1 MLNKLRRKRHEKKKI
16 IAAMMSAAMLFSVV
30 TPYLPAQAEERN
42 AVLQETDAEA
52 ERETINFN
60 TDWHYYKGDAAGADQ
75 AAFSDDGWVYVNLPH
90 STDFYDAD
98 NKDAYLGISWYRKDF
113 TPDPSLEGKELLL
126 TFEAA
131 MQKAE
136 VYLNGEKIMT
146 HEGGYS
152 PFVIDLT
159 GLVNYGETNVIAV
172 KIDSSPN
179 TNFAPGKTNP
189 DFQYWGGI
197 YGEAYLTV
205 KDPVHITD
213 AVEADTTAGGGVFIT
228 APEVGTESAVVKVKT
243 QVENLSGEEQ
253 NVTLRTEI
261 LNEDGTE
268 AASQEST
275 EEIGS
280 AEASDF
286 THVLTVDD
294 PRLWSTYTPELYTVR
309 TTVYVD
315 GVKKDSVDTTYGIR
329 KVEWKRDGLYVND
342 VLTKVNGA
350 NLHSETYMVGNAMT
364 ESAIY
369 AEVKQF
375 KENGFDFVRMSHY
388 PHVQAFYD
396 ACDKYGVM
404 VLECASGWQYFNNTD
419 AFKNSTY
426 EELRTTIRSHRNHPS
441 IMAWETSLNE
451 SNYNAA
457 WAKEMNRIAKEEYP
471 TDGVSYAWTAGCIQ
485 WDAWDIGLGTPQA
498 NIFKSGAQGAE
509 NPAYADK
516 PIIVAEYG
524 DWTYGGSNSS
534 TRVTREKENS
544 YGKKG
549 GDEGMLIQCDNIQES
564 VALMNSEDYV
574 GASMFWDYADY
585 AGFDAGM
592 LTYCG
597 VVDLSRIEKHS
608 AYFFRSQRDPEVD
621 MSEYGVET
629 GPMVYI
635 ANLWDSAADNSEVRV
650 FSNCDEVALYYNDE
664 LVAVQG
670 HDETMWGPHG
680 DTSESGSPGSGAG
693 KEIST
698 ENLEY
703 PPVTFDLSAYTAGE
717 GTLRAVGLIDGEEA
731 AEYVRKA
738 PGEAAS
744 VQLRPQDD
752 SALKLDGSDARLVW
766 IDIAD
771 ADGTVVTDAYTDV
784 DLSIT
789 GPGLIVGPKTVQTR
803 GGQLAVWVKSKRG
816 EGEIT
821 LTAPE
826 PVKVEAG
833 TAPEDMELPE
843 NVLVTLE
850 DGAQAAVPVEWDL
863 TSLSVEGNT
872 GTMTGTARAIPGIIM
887 EDTETT
893 LTIQYTES
901 AQPVRIQLLQAAY
914 DLVKDADL
922 TDVVES
928 IVELYNERISA
939 AEALLAR
946 AEAGDP
952 ALTQEEVD
960 QSVEDLIEIVQYLS
974 FTGNKDE
981 LEKVITAAQEME
993 AELDKYLEKGRAE
1006 FLAALE
1012 TAENVMA
1019 DGDALQEEI
1028 NDVMLQLVKGM
1039 ADLRLRPDKSLLE
1052 ELLKEAN
1059 GKNKESYTEES
1070 YQNLLSAI
1078 SVADAAYS
1086 NLEADR
1092 EEVDGAAE
1100 LLRAAIDSLEP
1111 AGFPDPENPDP
1122 ETPGTGTSDPEPESP
1137 VSDPE
1142 DSNTG
1147 KPEGNSSDAGTQSS
1161 SLDGKKTASASGNAS
1176 DAGNGN
1182 AQSAAKAVR
1191 TGDNAH
1197 PAIYAA
1203 VLLAL
1208 AAGAGYTVCG
1218 RREKK

>member
-1 MLNKLRRKRHEKKKI
+1 
-16 IAAMMSAAMLFSVV
+16 
-30 TPYLPAQAEERN
+30 
-42 AVLQETDAEA
+42 
-52 ERETINFN
+52 
-60 TDWHYYKGDAAGADQ
+60 
-75 AAFSDDGWVYVNLPH
+75 
-90 STDFYDAD
+90 
-98 NKDAYLGISWYRKDF
+98 
-113 TPDPSLEGKELLL
+113 
-126 TFEAA
+126 
-131 MQKAE
+131 
-136 VYLNGEKIMT
+136 
-146 HEGGYS
+146 
-152 PFVIDLT
+152 
-159 GLVNYGETNVIAV
+159 
-172 KIDSSPN
+172 
-179 TNFAPGKTNP
+179 
-189 DFQYWGGI
+189 
-197 YGEAYLTV
+197 
-205 KDPVHITD
+205 
-213 AVEADTTAGGGVFIT
+213 
-228 APEVGTESAVVKVKT
+228 
-243 QVENLSGEEQ
+243 
-253 NVTLRTEI
+253 
-261 LNEDGTE
+261 
-268 AASQEST
+268 
-275 EEIGS
+275 
-280 AEASDF
+280 
-286 THVLTVDD
+286 
-294 PRLWSTYTPELYTVR
+294 
-309 TTVYVD
+309 
-315 GVKKDSVDTTYGIR
+315 
-329 KVEWKRDGLYVND
+329 
-342 VLTKVNGA
+342 
-350 NLHSETYMVGNAMT
+350 
-364 ESAIY
+364 
-369 AEVKQF
+369 
-375 KENGFDFVRMSHY
+375 
-388 PHVQAFYD
+388 
-396 ACDKYGVM
+396 
-404 VLECASGWQYFNNTD
+404 
-419 AFKNSTY
+419 
-426 EELRTTIRSHRNHPS
+426 
-441 IMAWETSLNE
+441 
-451 SNYNAA
+451 
-457 WAKEMNRIAKEEYP
+457 
-471 TDGVSYAWTAGCIQ
+471 
-485 WDAWDIGLGTPQA
+485 
-498 NIFKSGAQGAE
+498 
-509 NPAYADK
+509 
-516 PIIVAEYG
+516 
-524 DWTYGGSNSS
+524 
-534 TRVTREKENS
+534 
-544 YGKKG
+544 
-549 GDEGMLIQCDNIQES
+549 
-564 VALMNSEDYV
+564 
-574 GASMFWDYADY
+574 
-585 AGFDAGM
+585 
-592 LTYCG
+592 
-597 VVDLSRIEKHS
+597 
-608 AYFFRSQRDPEVD
+608 

-939 AEALLAR
+939 AEDLLAR

-993 AELDKYLEKGRAE
+993 AELDKYLEKGQAE

-1086 NLEADR
+1086 NLEADQ

-1218 RREKK
+1218 RRKKK

>member
-1 MLNKLRRKRHEKKKI
+1 
-16 IAAMMSAAMLFSVV
+16 
-30 TPYLPAQAEERN
+30 
-42 AVLQETDAEA
+42 
-52 ERETINFN
+52 
-60 TDWHYYKGDAAGADQ
+60 
-75 AAFSDDGWVYVNLPH
+75 
-90 STDFYDAD
+90 
-98 NKDAYLGISWYRKDF
+98 
-113 TPDPSLEGKELLL
+113 
-126 TFEAA
+126 
-131 MQKAE
+131 
-136 VYLNGEKIMT
+136 
-146 HEGGYS
+146 
-152 PFVIDLT
+152 
-159 GLVNYGETNVIAV
+159 
-172 KIDSSPN
+172 
-179 TNFAPGKTNP
+179 
-189 DFQYWGGI
+189 
-197 YGEAYLTV
+197 
-205 KDPVHITD
+205 
-213 AVEADTTAGGGVFIT
+213 
-228 APEVGTESAVVKVKT
+228 
-243 QVENLSGEEQ
+243 
-253 NVTLRTEI
+253 
-261 LNEDGTE
+261 
-268 AASQEST
+268 
-275 EEIGS
+275 
-280 AEASDF
+280 
-286 THVLTVDD
+286 
-294 PRLWSTYTPELYTVR
+294 
-309 TTVYVD
+309 
-315 GVKKDSVDTTYGIR
+315 
-329 KVEWKRDGLYVND
+329 
-342 VLTKVNGA
+342 
-350 NLHSETYMVGNAMT
+350 
-364 ESAIY
+364 
-369 AEVKQF
+369 
-375 KENGFDFVRMSHY
+375 
-388 PHVQAFYD
+388 
-396 ACDKYGVM
+396 
-404 VLECASGWQYFNNTD
+404 
-419 AFKNSTY
+419 
-426 EELRTTIRSHRNHPS
+426 
-441 IMAWETSLNE
+441 
-451 SNYNAA
+451 
-457 WAKEMNRIAKEEYP
+457 
-471 TDGVSYAWTAGCIQ
+471 
-485 WDAWDIGLGTPQA
+485 
-498 NIFKSGAQGAE
+498 
-509 NPAYADK
+509 
-516 PIIVAEYG
+516 
-524 DWTYGGSNSS
+524 
-534 TRVTREKENS
+534 
-544 YGKKG
+544 
-549 GDEGMLIQCDNIQES
+549 
-564 VALMNSEDYV
+564 
-574 GASMFWDYADY
+574 
-585 AGFDAGM
+585 
-592 LTYCG
+592 
-597 VVDLSRIEKHS
+597 
-608 AYFFRSQRDPEVD
+608 

-635 ANLWDSAADNSEVRV
+635 ANLWDSAVDNSEVRV

-960 QSVEDLIEIVQYLS
+960 QSAEDLIEIVQYLS

-993 AELDKYLEKGRAE
+993 AELDKYLEKGQAE

-1019 DGDALQEEI
+1019 DGDALQKEI

-1052 ELLKEAN
+1052 GLLKEAN

-1086 NLEADR
+1086 NLEADQK
-1092 EEVDGAAE
+1092 EVDGAAE

-1218 RREKK
+1218 RRKKK

>member
-1 MLNKLRRKRHEKKKI
+1 
-16 IAAMMSAAMLFSVV
+16 
-30 TPYLPAQAEERN
+30 
-42 AVLQETDAEA
+42 
-52 ERETINFN
+52 
-60 TDWHYYKGDAAGADQ
+60 
-75 AAFSDDGWVYVNLPH
+75 
-90 STDFYDAD
+90 
-98 NKDAYLGISWYRKDF
+98 
-113 TPDPSLEGKELLL
+113 
-126 TFEAA
+126 
-131 MQKAE
+131 
-136 VYLNGEKIMT
+136 
-146 HEGGYS
+146 
-152 PFVIDLT
+152 
-159 GLVNYGETNVIAV
+159 
-172 KIDSSPN
+172 
-179 TNFAPGKTNP
+179 
-189 DFQYWGGI
+189 
-197 YGEAYLTV
+197 
-205 KDPVHITD
+205 
-213 AVEADTTAGGGVFIT
+213 
-228 APEVGTESAVVKVKT
+228 
-243 QVENLSGEEQ
+243 
-253 NVTLRTEI
+253 
-261 LNEDGTE
+261 
-268 AASQEST
+268 
-275 EEIGS
+275 
-280 AEASDF
+280 
-286 THVLTVDD
+286 
-294 PRLWSTYTPELYTVR
+294 
-309 TTVYVD
+309 
-315 GVKKDSVDTTYGIR
+315 
-329 KVEWKRDGLYVND
+329 
-342 VLTKVNGA
+342 
-350 NLHSETYMVGNAMT
+350 
-364 ESAIY
+364 
-369 AEVKQF
+369 
-375 KENGFDFVRMSHY
+375 
-388 PHVQAFYD
+388 
-396 ACDKYGVM
+396 
-404 VLECASGWQYFNNTD
+404 
-419 AFKNSTY
+419 
-426 EELRTTIRSHRNHPS
+426 
-441 IMAWETSLNE
+441 
-451 SNYNAA
+451 
-457 WAKEMNRIAKEEYP
+457 
-471 TDGVSYAWTAGCIQ
+471 
-485 WDAWDIGLGTPQA
+485 
-498 NIFKSGAQGAE
+498 
-509 NPAYADK
+509 
-516 PIIVAEYG
+516 
-524 DWTYGGSNSS
+524 
-534 TRVTREKENS
+534 
-544 YGKKG
+544 
-549 GDEGMLIQCDNIQES
+549 
-564 VALMNSEDYV
+564 
-574 GASMFWDYADY
+574 
-585 AGFDAGM
+585 
-592 LTYCG
+592 
-597 VVDLSRIEKHS
+597 
-608 AYFFRSQRDPEVD
+608 

-680 DTSESGSPGSGAG
+680 DASESGSPGSGAG

-993 AELDKYLEKGRAE
+993 AELDKYLEKGQAE

-1086 NLEADR
+1086 NLEADQ

-1111 AGFPDPENPDP
+1111 AGSPDPENPDT

-1218 RREKK
+1218 RRKKK

>member
-1 MLNKLRRKRHEKKKI
+1 
-16 IAAMMSAAMLFSVV
+16 
-30 TPYLPAQAEERN
+30 
-42 AVLQETDAEA
+42 
-52 ERETINFN
+52 
-60 TDWHYYKGDAAGADQ
+60 
-75 AAFSDDGWVYVNLPH
+75 
-90 STDFYDAD
+90 
-98 NKDAYLGISWYRKDF
+98 
-113 TPDPSLEGKELLL
+113 
-126 TFEAA
+126 
-131 MQKAE
+131 
-136 VYLNGEKIMT
+136 
-146 HEGGYS
+146 
-152 PFVIDLT
+152 
-159 GLVNYGETNVIAV
+159 
-172 KIDSSPN
+172 
-179 TNFAPGKTNP
+179 
-189 DFQYWGGI
+189 
-197 YGEAYLTV
+197 
-205 KDPVHITD
+205 
-213 AVEADTTAGGGVFIT
+213 
-228 APEVGTESAVVKVKT
+228 
-243 QVENLSGEEQ
+243 
-253 NVTLRTEI
+253 
-261 LNEDGTE
+261 
-268 AASQEST
+268 
-275 EEIGS
+275 
-280 AEASDF
+280 
-286 THVLTVDD
+286 
-294 PRLWSTYTPELYTVR
+294 
-309 TTVYVD
+309 
-315 GVKKDSVDTTYGIR
+315 
-329 KVEWKRDGLYVND
+329 
-342 VLTKVNGA
+342 
-350 NLHSETYMVGNAMT
+350 
-364 ESAIY
+364 
-369 AEVKQF
+369 
-375 KENGFDFVRMSHY
+375 
-388 PHVQAFYD
+388 
-396 ACDKYGVM
+396 
-404 VLECASGWQYFNNTD
+404 
-419 AFKNSTY
+419 
-426 EELRTTIRSHRNHPS
+426 
-441 IMAWETSLNE
+441 
-451 SNYNAA
+451 
-457 WAKEMNRIAKEEYP
+457 
-471 TDGVSYAWTAGCIQ
+471 
-485 WDAWDIGLGTPQA
+485 
-498 NIFKSGAQGAE
+498 
-509 NPAYADK
+509 
-516 PIIVAEYG
+516 
-524 DWTYGGSNSS
+524 
-534 TRVTREKENS
+534 
-544 YGKKG
+544 
-549 GDEGMLIQCDNIQES
+549 
-564 VALMNSEDYV
+564 
-574 GASMFWDYADY
+574 
-585 AGFDAGM
+585 
-592 LTYCG
+592 
-597 VVDLSRIEKHS
+597 
-608 AYFFRSQRDPEVD
+608 

-789 GPGLIVGPKTVQTR
+789 SPGLIVGPKTVQTR

-993 AELDKYLEKGRAE
+993 AELDKYLEKGQAE

-1086 NLEADR
+1086 NLEADQ

-1111 AGFPDPENPDP
+1111 AGSPDPENPDP

-1218 RREKK
+1218 RRKKK

>member
-1 MLNKLRRKRHEKKKI
+1 
-16 IAAMMSAAMLFSVV
+16 
-30 TPYLPAQAEERN
+30 
-42 AVLQETDAEA
+42 
-52 ERETINFN
+52 
-60 TDWHYYKGDAAGADQ
+60 
-75 AAFSDDGWVYVNLPH
+75 
-90 STDFYDAD
+90 
-98 NKDAYLGISWYRKDF
+98 
-113 TPDPSLEGKELLL
+113 
-126 TFEAA
+126 
-131 MQKAE
+131 
-136 VYLNGEKIMT
+136 
-146 HEGGYS
+146 
-152 PFVIDLT
+152 
-159 GLVNYGETNVIAV
+159 
-172 KIDSSPN
+172 
-179 TNFAPGKTNP
+179 
-189 DFQYWGGI
+189 
-197 YGEAYLTV
+197 
-205 KDPVHITD
+205 
-213 AVEADTTAGGGVFIT
+213 
-228 APEVGTESAVVKVKT
+228 
-243 QVENLSGEEQ
+243 
-253 NVTLRTEI
+253 
-261 LNEDGTE
+261 
-268 AASQEST
+268 
-275 EEIGS
+275 
-280 AEASDF
+280 
-286 THVLTVDD
+286 
-294 PRLWSTYTPELYTVR
+294 
-309 TTVYVD
+309 
-315 GVKKDSVDTTYGIR
+315 
-329 KVEWKRDGLYVND
+329 
-342 VLTKVNGA
+342 
-350 NLHSETYMVGNAMT
+350 
-364 ESAIY
+364 
-369 AEVKQF
+369 
-375 KENGFDFVRMSHY
+375 
-388 PHVQAFYD
+388 
-396 ACDKYGVM
+396 
-404 VLECASGWQYFNNTD
+404 
-419 AFKNSTY
+419 
-426 EELRTTIRSHRNHPS
+426 
-441 IMAWETSLNE
+441 
-451 SNYNAA
+451 
-457 WAKEMNRIAKEEYP
+457 
-471 TDGVSYAWTAGCIQ
+471 
-485 WDAWDIGLGTPQA
+485 
-498 NIFKSGAQGAE
+498 
-509 NPAYADK
+509 
-516 PIIVAEYG
+516 
-524 DWTYGGSNSS
+524 
-534 TRVTREKENS
+534 
-544 YGKKG
+544 
-549 GDEGMLIQCDNIQES
+549 
-564 VALMNSEDYV
+564 
-574 GASMFWDYADY
+574 
-585 AGFDAGM
+585 
-592 LTYCG
+592 
-597 VVDLSRIEKHS
+597 
-608 AYFFRSQRDPEVD
+608 

-993 AELDKYLEKGRAE
+993 AELDKYLEKGQAE
-1006 FLAALE
+1006 FFAALE

-1086 NLEADR
+1086 NLEADQ

-1111 AGFPDPENPDP
+1111 AGSPDPENPDP

-1218 RREKK
+1218 RRKKK

>member
-1 MLNKLRRKRHEKKKI
+1 
-16 IAAMMSAAMLFSVV
+16 
-30 TPYLPAQAEERN
+30 
-42 AVLQETDAEA
+42 
-52 ERETINFN
+52 
-60 TDWHYYKGDAAGADQ
+60 
-75 AAFSDDGWVYVNLPH
+75 
-90 STDFYDAD
+90 
-98 NKDAYLGISWYRKDF
+98 
-113 TPDPSLEGKELLL
+113 
-126 TFEAA
+126 
-131 MQKAE
+131 
-136 VYLNGEKIMT
+136 
-146 HEGGYS
+146 
-152 PFVIDLT
+152 
-159 GLVNYGETNVIAV
+159 
-172 KIDSSPN
+172 
-179 TNFAPGKTNP
+179 
-189 DFQYWGGI
+189 
-197 YGEAYLTV
+197 
-205 KDPVHITD
+205 
-213 AVEADTTAGGGVFIT
+213 
-228 APEVGTESAVVKVKT
+228 
-243 QVENLSGEEQ
+243 
-253 NVTLRTEI
+253 
-261 LNEDGTE
+261 
-268 AASQEST
+268 
-275 EEIGS
+275 
-280 AEASDF
+280 
-286 THVLTVDD
+286 
-294 PRLWSTYTPELYTVR
+294 
-309 TTVYVD
+309 
-315 GVKKDSVDTTYGIR
+315 
-329 KVEWKRDGLYVND
+329 
-342 VLTKVNGA
+342 
-350 NLHSETYMVGNAMT
+350 
-364 ESAIY
+364 
-369 AEVKQF
+369 
-375 KENGFDFVRMSHY
+375 
-388 PHVQAFYD
+388 
-396 ACDKYGVM
+396 
-404 VLECASGWQYFNNTD
+404 
-419 AFKNSTY
+419 
-426 EELRTTIRSHRNHPS
+426 
-441 IMAWETSLNE
+441 
-451 SNYNAA
+451 
-457 WAKEMNRIAKEEYP
+457 
-471 TDGVSYAWTAGCIQ
+471 
-485 WDAWDIGLGTPQA
+485 
-498 NIFKSGAQGAE
+498 
-509 NPAYADK
+509 
-516 PIIVAEYG
+516 
-524 DWTYGGSNSS
+524 
-534 TRVTREKENS
+534 
-544 YGKKG
+544 
-549 GDEGMLIQCDNIQES
+549 
-564 VALMNSEDYV
+564 
-574 GASMFWDYADY
+574 
-585 AGFDAGM
+585 
-592 LTYCG
+592 
-597 VVDLSRIEKHS
+597 
-608 AYFFRSQRDPEVD
+608 

-821 LTAPE
+821 LTAQAEGLAPASVTFATEAVQGLPEVPEGGDADEYEFEPEEVQNIFLGKATSASTENIKSDDSKSEYARYAVDGNNNTKWCASSGSYPQWWMADLGAPTRIETLLLSLETSGAEYYYTIAVSDEEITDENVKDCIVVDNSAGSTETAFEFENVSGRYVRIDFTKSSNKEWAVLREVSGTGESTNIALNKPVEASSVNVAGSGKVEKAEYANDGNPDTQWCAKGGQGTSGHWWQVNLGDTYQLSMVKIQFEFENAGYKFVLQGSVDGEHYRDLADYRSGDGCGKNVEIESDDIVQYLRVYDITTNNMGSRWPVIQEFEAYGEKTEYRPLSVSREKTTYASSSREDSMPEYGSNGVPNYYWYPATLGEEWWLVDTEGIYELDNIQMTWNAGEEHRYLIEGSLDAYGVEAASRSVLELTAPE

-993 AELDKYLEKGRAE
+993 AELDKYLEKGQAE

-1086 NLEADR
+1086 NLEADQ

-1111 AGFPDPENPDP
+1111 AGSPDPENPDT

-1218 RREKK
+1218 RRKKK

>member
-1 MLNKLRRKRHEKKKI
+1 
-16 IAAMMSAAMLFSVV
+16 
-30 TPYLPAQAEERN
+30 
-42 AVLQETDAEA
+42 
-52 ERETINFN
+52 
-60 TDWHYYKGDAAGADQ
+60 
-75 AAFSDDGWVYVNLPH
+75 
-90 STDFYDAD
+90 
-98 NKDAYLGISWYRKDF
+98 
-113 TPDPSLEGKELLL
+113 
-126 TFEAA
+126 
-131 MQKAE
+131 
-136 VYLNGEKIMT
+136 
-146 HEGGYS
+146 
-152 PFVIDLT
+152 
-159 GLVNYGETNVIAV
+159 
-172 KIDSSPN
+172 
-179 TNFAPGKTNP
+179 
-189 DFQYWGGI
+189 
-197 YGEAYLTV
+197 
-205 KDPVHITD
+205 
-213 AVEADTTAGGGVFIT
+213 
-228 APEVGTESAVVKVKT
+228 
-243 QVENLSGEEQ
+243 
-253 NVTLRTEI
+253 
-261 LNEDGTE
+261 
-268 AASQEST
+268 
-275 EEIGS
+275 
-280 AEASDF
+280 
-286 THVLTVDD
+286 
-294 PRLWSTYTPELYTVR
+294 
-309 TTVYVD
+309 
-315 GVKKDSVDTTYGIR
+315 
-329 KVEWKRDGLYVND
+329 
-342 VLTKVNGA
+342 
-350 NLHSETYMVGNAMT
+350 
-364 ESAIY
+364 
-369 AEVKQF
+369 
-375 KENGFDFVRMSHY
+375 
-388 PHVQAFYD
+388 
-396 ACDKYGVM
+396 
-404 VLECASGWQYFNNTD
+404 
-419 AFKNSTY
+419 
-426 EELRTTIRSHRNHPS
+426 
-441 IMAWETSLNE
+441 
-451 SNYNAA
+451 
-457 WAKEMNRIAKEEYP
+457 
-471 TDGVSYAWTAGCIQ
+471 
-485 WDAWDIGLGTPQA
+485 
-498 NIFKSGAQGAE
+498 
-509 NPAYADK
+509 
-516 PIIVAEYG
+516 
-524 DWTYGGSNSS
+524 
-534 TRVTREKENS
+534 
-544 YGKKG
+544 
-549 GDEGMLIQCDNIQES
+549 
-564 VALMNSEDYV
+564 
-574 GASMFWDYADY
+574 
-585 AGFDAGM
+585 
-592 LTYCG
+592 
-597 VVDLSRIEKHS
+597 
-608 AYFFRSQRDPEVD
+608 

-789 GPGLIVGPKTVQTR
+789 SPGLIVGPKTVQTR

-993 AELDKYLEKGRAE
+993 AELDKYLEKGQAE

-1019 DGDALQEEI
+1019 DGDALQKEI

-1052 ELLKEAN
+1052 GLLKEAN

-1086 NLEADR
+1086 NLEADQK
-1092 EEVDGAAE
+1092 EVDGAAE

-1111 AGFPDPENPDP
+1111 AGFPVLKHLE
-1122 ETPGTGTSDPEPESP
+1122 PEPRIRSRRAPFQILRIRIQESRKGILRMREHRAAAWTERRQRLRQAMRP
-1137 VSDPE
+1137 MR
-1142 DSNTG
+1142 
-1147 KPEGNSSDAGTQSS
+1147 GTETHRALQ
-1161 SLDGKKTASASGNAS
+1161 KRSG
-1176 DAGNGN
+1176 
-1182 AQSAAKAVR
+1182 R
-1191 TGDNAH
+1191 EITL
-1197 PAIYAA
+1197 I
-1203 VLLAL
+1203 LR
-1208 AAGAGYTVCG
+1208 YTRQCCLPLRQEPDILSVEEE
-1218 RREKK
+1218 RKNN

>member
-1 MLNKLRRKRHEKKKI
+1 
-16 IAAMMSAAMLFSVV
+16 
-30 TPYLPAQAEERN
+30 
-42 AVLQETDAEA
+42 
-52 ERETINFN
+52 
-60 TDWHYYKGDAAGADQ
+60 
-75 AAFSDDGWVYVNLPH
+75 
-90 STDFYDAD
+90 
-98 NKDAYLGISWYRKDF
+98 
-113 TPDPSLEGKELLL
+113 
-126 TFEAA
+126 
-131 MQKAE
+131 
-136 VYLNGEKIMT
+136 
-146 HEGGYS
+146 
-152 PFVIDLT
+152 
-159 GLVNYGETNVIAV
+159 
-172 KIDSSPN
+172 
-179 TNFAPGKTNP
+179 
-189 DFQYWGGI
+189 
-197 YGEAYLTV
+197 
-205 KDPVHITD
+205 
-213 AVEADTTAGGGVFIT
+213 
-228 APEVGTESAVVKVKT
+228 
-243 QVENLSGEEQ
+243 
-253 NVTLRTEI
+253 
-261 LNEDGTE
+261 
-268 AASQEST
+268 
-275 EEIGS
+275 
-280 AEASDF
+280 
-286 THVLTVDD
+286 
-294 PRLWSTYTPELYTVR
+294 
-309 TTVYVD
+309 
-315 GVKKDSVDTTYGIR
+315 
-329 KVEWKRDGLYVND
+329 
-342 VLTKVNGA
+342 
-350 NLHSETYMVGNAMT
+350 
-364 ESAIY
+364 
-369 AEVKQF
+369 
-375 KENGFDFVRMSHY
+375 
-388 PHVQAFYD
+388 
-396 ACDKYGVM
+396 
-404 VLECASGWQYFNNTD
+404 
-419 AFKNSTY
+419 
-426 EELRTTIRSHRNHPS
+426 
-441 IMAWETSLNE
+441 
-451 SNYNAA
+451 
-457 WAKEMNRIAKEEYP
+457 
-471 TDGVSYAWTAGCIQ
+471 
-485 WDAWDIGLGTPQA
+485 
-498 NIFKSGAQGAE
+498 
-509 NPAYADK
+509 
-516 PIIVAEYG
+516 
-524 DWTYGGSNSS
+524 
-534 TRVTREKENS
+534 
-544 YGKKG
+544 
-549 GDEGMLIQCDNIQES
+549 
-564 VALMNSEDYV
+564 
-574 GASMFWDYADY
+574 
-585 AGFDAGM
+585 
-592 LTYCG
+592 
-597 VVDLSRIEKHS
+597 
-608 AYFFRSQRDPEVD
+608 

-789 GPGLIVGPKTVQTR
+789 SPGLIVGPKTVQTR

-960 QSVEDLIEIVQYLS
+960 QSAADLIEIVQYLS

-993 AELDKYLEKGRAE
+993 AELDKYLEKGQAE

-1086 NLEADR
+1086 NLEADQ

-1111 AGFPDPENPDP
+1111 AGSPDPENPDP

-1218 RREKK
+1218 RRKKK

>member
-1 MLNKLRRKRHEKKKI
+1 
-16 IAAMMSAAMLFSVV
+16 
-30 TPYLPAQAEERN
+30 
-42 AVLQETDAEA
+42 
-52 ERETINFN
+52 
-60 TDWHYYKGDAAGADQ
+60 
-75 AAFSDDGWVYVNLPH
+75 
-90 STDFYDAD
+90 
-98 NKDAYLGISWYRKDF
+98 
-113 TPDPSLEGKELLL
+113 
-126 TFEAA
+126 
-131 MQKAE
+131 
-136 VYLNGEKIMT
+136 
-146 HEGGYS
+146 
-152 PFVIDLT
+152 
-159 GLVNYGETNVIAV
+159 
-172 KIDSSPN
+172 
-179 TNFAPGKTNP
+179 
-189 DFQYWGGI
+189 
-197 YGEAYLTV
+197 
-205 KDPVHITD
+205 
-213 AVEADTTAGGGVFIT
+213 
-228 APEVGTESAVVKVKT
+228 
-243 QVENLSGEEQ
+243 
-253 NVTLRTEI
+253 
-261 LNEDGTE
+261 
-268 AASQEST
+268 
-275 EEIGS
+275 
-280 AEASDF
+280 
-286 THVLTVDD
+286 
-294 PRLWSTYTPELYTVR
+294 
-309 TTVYVD
+309 
-315 GVKKDSVDTTYGIR
+315 
-329 KVEWKRDGLYVND
+329 
-342 VLTKVNGA
+342 
-350 NLHSETYMVGNAMT
+350 
-364 ESAIY
+364 
-369 AEVKQF
+369 
-375 KENGFDFVRMSHY
+375 
-388 PHVQAFYD
+388 
-396 ACDKYGVM
+396 
-404 VLECASGWQYFNNTD
+404 
-419 AFKNSTY
+419 
-426 EELRTTIRSHRNHPS
+426 
-441 IMAWETSLNE
+441 
-451 SNYNAA
+451 
-457 WAKEMNRIAKEEYP
+457 
-471 TDGVSYAWTAGCIQ
+471 
-485 WDAWDIGLGTPQA
+485 
-498 NIFKSGAQGAE
+498 
-509 NPAYADK
+509 
-516 PIIVAEYG
+516 
-524 DWTYGGSNSS
+524 
-534 TRVTREKENS
+534 
-544 YGKKG
+544 
-549 GDEGMLIQCDNIQES
+549 
-564 VALMNSEDYV
+564 
-574 GASMFWDYADY
+574 
-585 AGFDAGM
+585 
-592 LTYCG
+592 
-597 VVDLSRIEKHS
+597 
-608 AYFFRSQRDPEVD
+608 

-960 QSVEDLIEIVQYLS
+960 QSAADLIEIVQYLS

-993 AELDKYLEKGRAE
+993 AELDKYLEKGQAE

-1111 AGFPDPENPDP
+1111 AGSPDPENPDP

-1218 RREKK
+1218 RRKKK

>member
-1 MLNKLRRKRHEKKKI
+1 
-16 IAAMMSAAMLFSVV
+16 
-30 TPYLPAQAEERN
+30 
-42 AVLQETDAEA
+42 
-52 ERETINFN
+52 
-60 TDWHYYKGDAAGADQ
+60 
-75 AAFSDDGWVYVNLPH
+75 
-90 STDFYDAD
+90 
-98 NKDAYLGISWYRKDF
+98 
-113 TPDPSLEGKELLL
+113 
-126 TFEAA
+126 
-131 MQKAE
+131 
-136 VYLNGEKIMT
+136 
-146 HEGGYS
+146 
-152 PFVIDLT
+152 
-159 GLVNYGETNVIAV
+159 
-172 KIDSSPN
+172 
-179 TNFAPGKTNP
+179 
-189 DFQYWGGI
+189 
-197 YGEAYLTV
+197 
-205 KDPVHITD
+205 
-213 AVEADTTAGGGVFIT
+213 
-228 APEVGTESAVVKVKT
+228 
-243 QVENLSGEEQ
+243 
-253 NVTLRTEI
+253 
-261 LNEDGTE
+261 
-268 AASQEST
+268 
-275 EEIGS
+275 
-280 AEASDF
+280 
-286 THVLTVDD
+286 
-294 PRLWSTYTPELYTVR
+294 
-309 TTVYVD
+309 
-315 GVKKDSVDTTYGIR
+315 
-329 KVEWKRDGLYVND
+329 
-342 VLTKVNGA
+342 
-350 NLHSETYMVGNAMT
+350 
-364 ESAIY
+364 
-369 AEVKQF
+369 
-375 KENGFDFVRMSHY
+375 
-388 PHVQAFYD
+388 
-396 ACDKYGVM
+396 
-404 VLECASGWQYFNNTD
+404 
-419 AFKNSTY
+419 
-426 EELRTTIRSHRNHPS
+426 
-441 IMAWETSLNE
+441 
-451 SNYNAA
+451 
-457 WAKEMNRIAKEEYP
+457 
-471 TDGVSYAWTAGCIQ
+471 
-485 WDAWDIGLGTPQA
+485 
-498 NIFKSGAQGAE
+498 
-509 NPAYADK
+509 
-516 PIIVAEYG
+516 
-524 DWTYGGSNSS
+524 
-534 TRVTREKENS
+534 
-544 YGKKG
+544 
-549 GDEGMLIQCDNIQES
+549 
-564 VALMNSEDYV
+564 
-574 GASMFWDYADY
+574 
-585 AGFDAGM
+585 
-592 LTYCG
+592 
-597 VVDLSRIEKHS
+597 
-608 AYFFRSQRDPEVD
+608 

-789 GPGLIVGPKTVQTR
+789 SPGLIVGPKTVQTR

-821 LTAPE
+821 LTAQAEGLAPASVTFATEAVQGLPEVPEGGDADEYEFEPEEVQNIFLGKATSASTENIKSDDSKSEYARYAVDGNNNTKWCASSGSYPQWWMADLGAPTRIETLLLSLETSGAEYYYTIAVSDEEITDENVKDCIVVDNSAGSTETAFEFENVSGRYVRIDFTKSSNKEWAVLREVSGTGESTNIALNKPVEASSVNVAGSGKVEKAEYANDGNPDTQWCAKGGQGTSGHWWQVNLGDTYQLSMVKIQFEFENAGYKFVLQGSVDGEHYRDLADYRSGDGCGKNVEIESDDIVQYLRVYDITTNNMGSRWPVIQEFEAYGEKTEYRPLSVSREKTTYASSSREDSMPEYGSNGVPNYYWYPATLGEEWWLVDTEGIYELDNIQMTWNAGEEHRYLIEGSLDAYGVEAASRSVLELTAPE

-901 AQPVRIQLLQAAY
+901 AQPVRIQLLRAAY

-960 QSVEDLIEIVQYLS
+960 QSAEDLIEIVQYLS

-993 AELDKYLEKGRAE
+993 AELDKYLEKGQAE

-1086 NLEADR
+1086 NLEADQK
-1092 EEVDGAAE
+1092 EVDGAAE

-1218 RREKK
+1218 RRKKK

>member
-1 MLNKLRRKRHEKKKI
+1 
-16 IAAMMSAAMLFSVV
+16 
-30 TPYLPAQAEERN
+30 
-42 AVLQETDAEA
+42 
-52 ERETINFN
+52 
-60 TDWHYYKGDAAGADQ
+60 
-75 AAFSDDGWVYVNLPH
+75 
-90 STDFYDAD
+90 
-98 NKDAYLGISWYRKDF
+98 
-113 TPDPSLEGKELLL
+113 
-126 TFEAA
+126 
-131 MQKAE
+131 
-136 VYLNGEKIMT
+136 
-146 HEGGYS
+146 
-152 PFVIDLT
+152 
-159 GLVNYGETNVIAV
+159 
-172 KIDSSPN
+172 
-179 TNFAPGKTNP
+179 
-189 DFQYWGGI
+189 
-197 YGEAYLTV
+197 
-205 KDPVHITD
+205 
-213 AVEADTTAGGGVFIT
+213 
-228 APEVGTESAVVKVKT
+228 
-243 QVENLSGEEQ
+243 
-253 NVTLRTEI
+253 
-261 LNEDGTE
+261 
-268 AASQEST
+268 
-275 EEIGS
+275 
-280 AEASDF
+280 
-286 THVLTVDD
+286 
-294 PRLWSTYTPELYTVR
+294 
-309 TTVYVD
+309 
-315 GVKKDSVDTTYGIR
+315 
-329 KVEWKRDGLYVND
+329 
-342 VLTKVNGA
+342 
-350 NLHSETYMVGNAMT
+350 
-364 ESAIY
+364 
-369 AEVKQF
+369 
-375 KENGFDFVRMSHY
+375 
-388 PHVQAFYD
+388 
-396 ACDKYGVM
+396 
-404 VLECASGWQYFNNTD
+404 
-419 AFKNSTY
+419 
-426 EELRTTIRSHRNHPS
+426 
-441 IMAWETSLNE
+441 
-451 SNYNAA
+451 
-457 WAKEMNRIAKEEYP
+457 
-471 TDGVSYAWTAGCIQ
+471 
-485 WDAWDIGLGTPQA
+485 
-498 NIFKSGAQGAE
+498 
-509 NPAYADK
+509 
-516 PIIVAEYG
+516 
-524 DWTYGGSNSS
+524 
-534 TRVTREKENS
+534 
-544 YGKKG
+544 
-549 GDEGMLIQCDNIQES
+549 
-564 VALMNSEDYV
+564 
-574 GASMFWDYADY
+574 
-585 AGFDAGM
+585 
-592 LTYCG
+592 
-597 VVDLSRIEKHS
+597 
-608 AYFFRSQRDPEVD
+608 

-821 LTAPE
+821 LTAQAEGLAPASVTFATEAVQGLPEVPEGGDADEYEFEPEEVQNIFLGKATSASTENIKSDDSKSEYARYAVDGNNNTKWCASSGSYPQWWMADLGAPTRIETLLLSLETSGAEYYYTIAVSDEEITDENVKDCIVVDNSAGSTETAFEFENVSGRYVRIDFTKSSNKEWAVLREVSGTGESSNIALNKPVEASSVNVAGSGKVEKAEYANDGNPDTQWCAKGGQGTSGHWWQVNLGDTYQLSMVKIQFEFENAGYKFVLQGSVDGEHYRDLADYRSGDGCGKNVEIESDDIVQYLRVYDITTNNMGSRWPVIQEFEAYGEKTEYRPLSVSREKTTYASSSREDSMPEYGSNGVPNYYWYPATLGEEWWLVDTEGIYELDNIQMTWNAGEEHRYLIEGSLDAYGVEAASRSVLELTAPE

-960 QSVEDLIEIVQYLS
+960 QSAEDLIEIVQYLS

-993 AELDKYLEKGRAE
+993 AELDKYLEKGQAE

-1086 NLEADR
+1086 NLEADQ

-1218 RREKK
+1218 RRKKK

>member
-1 MLNKLRRKRHEKKKI
+1 
-16 IAAMMSAAMLFSVV
+16 
-30 TPYLPAQAEERN
+30 
-42 AVLQETDAEA
+42 
-52 ERETINFN
+52 
-60 TDWHYYKGDAAGADQ
+60 
-75 AAFSDDGWVYVNLPH
+75 
-90 STDFYDAD
+90 
-98 NKDAYLGISWYRKDF
+98 
-113 TPDPSLEGKELLL
+113 
-126 TFEAA
+126 
-131 MQKAE
+131 
-136 VYLNGEKIMT
+136 
-146 HEGGYS
+146 
-152 PFVIDLT
+152 
-159 GLVNYGETNVIAV
+159 
-172 KIDSSPN
+172 
-179 TNFAPGKTNP
+179 
-189 DFQYWGGI
+189 
-197 YGEAYLTV
+197 
-205 KDPVHITD
+205 
-213 AVEADTTAGGGVFIT
+213 
-228 APEVGTESAVVKVKT
+228 
-243 QVENLSGEEQ
+243 
-253 NVTLRTEI
+253 
-261 LNEDGTE
+261 
-268 AASQEST
+268 
-275 EEIGS
+275 
-280 AEASDF
+280 
-286 THVLTVDD
+286 
-294 PRLWSTYTPELYTVR
+294 
-309 TTVYVD
+309 
-315 GVKKDSVDTTYGIR
+315 
-329 KVEWKRDGLYVND
+329 
-342 VLTKVNGA
+342 
-350 NLHSETYMVGNAMT
+350 
-364 ESAIY
+364 
-369 AEVKQF
+369 
-375 KENGFDFVRMSHY
+375 
-388 PHVQAFYD
+388 
-396 ACDKYGVM
+396 
-404 VLECASGWQYFNNTD
+404 
-419 AFKNSTY
+419 
-426 EELRTTIRSHRNHPS
+426 
-441 IMAWETSLNE
+441 
-451 SNYNAA
+451 
-457 WAKEMNRIAKEEYP
+457 
-471 TDGVSYAWTAGCIQ
+471 
-485 WDAWDIGLGTPQA
+485 
-498 NIFKSGAQGAE
+498 
-509 NPAYADK
+509 
-516 PIIVAEYG
+516 
-524 DWTYGGSNSS
+524 
-534 TRVTREKENS
+534 
-544 YGKKG
+544 
-549 GDEGMLIQCDNIQES
+549 
-564 VALMNSEDYV
+564 
-574 GASMFWDYADY
+574 
-585 AGFDAGM
+585 
-592 LTYCG
+592 
-597 VVDLSRIEKHS
+597 
-608 AYFFRSQRDPEVD
+608 

-843 NVLVTLE
+843 NVLATLE

-922 TDVVES
+922 TEVVES

-993 AELDKYLEKGRAE
+993 AELDKYLEKGQAE

-1086 NLEADR
+1086 NLEADQ

-1218 RREKK
+1218 RRKKK

>member
-1 MLNKLRRKRHEKKKI
+1 
-16 IAAMMSAAMLFSVV
+16 
-30 TPYLPAQAEERN
+30 
-42 AVLQETDAEA
+42 
-52 ERETINFN
+52 
-60 TDWHYYKGDAAGADQ
+60 
-75 AAFSDDGWVYVNLPH
+75 
-90 STDFYDAD
+90 
-98 NKDAYLGISWYRKDF
+98 
-113 TPDPSLEGKELLL
+113 
-126 TFEAA
+126 
-131 MQKAE
+131 
-136 VYLNGEKIMT
+136 
-146 HEGGYS
+146 
-152 PFVIDLT
+152 
-159 GLVNYGETNVIAV
+159 
-172 KIDSSPN
+172 
-179 TNFAPGKTNP
+179 
-189 DFQYWGGI
+189 
-197 YGEAYLTV
+197 
-205 KDPVHITD
+205 
-213 AVEADTTAGGGVFIT
+213 
-228 APEVGTESAVVKVKT
+228 
-243 QVENLSGEEQ
+243 
-253 NVTLRTEI
+253 
-261 LNEDGTE
+261 
-268 AASQEST
+268 
-275 EEIGS
+275 
-280 AEASDF
+280 
-286 THVLTVDD
+286 
-294 PRLWSTYTPELYTVR
+294 
-309 TTVYVD
+309 
-315 GVKKDSVDTTYGIR
+315 
-329 KVEWKRDGLYVND
+329 
-342 VLTKVNGA
+342 
-350 NLHSETYMVGNAMT
+350 
-364 ESAIY
+364 
-369 AEVKQF
+369 
-375 KENGFDFVRMSHY
+375 
-388 PHVQAFYD
+388 
-396 ACDKYGVM
+396 
-404 VLECASGWQYFNNTD
+404 
-419 AFKNSTY
+419 
-426 EELRTTIRSHRNHPS
+426 
-441 IMAWETSLNE
+441 
-451 SNYNAA
+451 
-457 WAKEMNRIAKEEYP
+457 
-471 TDGVSYAWTAGCIQ
+471 
-485 WDAWDIGLGTPQA
+485 
-498 NIFKSGAQGAE
+498 
-509 NPAYADK
+509 
-516 PIIVAEYG
+516 
-524 DWTYGGSNSS
+524 
-534 TRVTREKENS
+534 
-544 YGKKG
+544 
-549 GDEGMLIQCDNIQES
+549 
-564 VALMNSEDYV
+564 
-574 GASMFWDYADY
+574 
-585 AGFDAGM
+585 
-592 LTYCG
+592 
-597 VVDLSRIEKHS
+597 
-608 AYFFRSQRDPEVD
+608 

-635 ANLWDSAADNSEVRV
+635 ANLWDSAVDNSEVRV
-650 FSNCDEVALYYNDE
+650 FSNCDEVDLYYNDE

-872 GTMTGTARAIPGIIM
+872 GTITGTARAIPGIVM
-887 EDTETT
+887 EDTELA

-901 AQPVRIQLLQAAY
+901 AQPVRIQLLRAAY

-960 QSVEDLIEIVQYLS
+960 QSAADLIEIVQYLS

-993 AELDKYLEKGRAE
+993 AELDKYLEKGQAE

-1039 ADLRLRPDKSLLE
+1039 ADLRFRPDKSLLE

-1078 SVADAAYS
+1078 SAADAAYS

-1100 LLRAAIDSLEP
+1100 LLRAAIDALESS
-1111 AGFPDPENPDP
+1111 GSPDSENPDP
-1122 ETPGTGTSDPEPESP
+1122 ETPGSGTSDPEPESP

-1147 KPEGNSSDAGTQSS
+1147 KPEGNSSEAGTQSS
-1161 SLDGKKTASASGNAS
+1161 SLNGKKTASASGNAS
-1176 DAGNGN
+1176 DAGNEN

-1208 AAGAGYTVCG
+1208 VAGAGYTVCG
-1218 RREKK
+1218 RRKKK

>member
-1 MLNKLRRKRHEKKKI
+1 
-16 IAAMMSAAMLFSVV
+16 
-30 TPYLPAQAEERN
+30 
-42 AVLQETDAEA
+42 
-52 ERETINFN
+52 
-60 TDWHYYKGDAAGADQ
+60 
-75 AAFSDDGWVYVNLPH
+75 
-90 STDFYDAD
+90 
-98 NKDAYLGISWYRKDF
+98 
-113 TPDPSLEGKELLL
+113 
-126 TFEAA
+126 
-131 MQKAE
+131 
-136 VYLNGEKIMT
+136 
-146 HEGGYS
+146 
-152 PFVIDLT
+152 
-159 GLVNYGETNVIAV
+159 
-172 KIDSSPN
+172 
-179 TNFAPGKTNP
+179 
-189 DFQYWGGI
+189 
-197 YGEAYLTV
+197 
-205 KDPVHITD
+205 
-213 AVEADTTAGGGVFIT
+213 
-228 APEVGTESAVVKVKT
+228 
-243 QVENLSGEEQ
+243 
-253 NVTLRTEI
+253 
-261 LNEDGTE
+261 
-268 AASQEST
+268 
-275 EEIGS
+275 
-280 AEASDF
+280 
-286 THVLTVDD
+286 
-294 PRLWSTYTPELYTVR
+294 
-309 TTVYVD
+309 
-315 GVKKDSVDTTYGIR
+315 
-329 KVEWKRDGLYVND
+329 
-342 VLTKVNGA
+342 
-350 NLHSETYMVGNAMT
+350 
-364 ESAIY
+364 
-369 AEVKQF
+369 
-375 KENGFDFVRMSHY
+375 
-388 PHVQAFYD
+388 
-396 ACDKYGVM
+396 
-404 VLECASGWQYFNNTD
+404 
-419 AFKNSTY
+419 
-426 EELRTTIRSHRNHPS
+426 
-441 IMAWETSLNE
+441 
-451 SNYNAA
+451 
-457 WAKEMNRIAKEEYP
+457 
-471 TDGVSYAWTAGCIQ
+471 
-485 WDAWDIGLGTPQA
+485 
-498 NIFKSGAQGAE
+498 
-509 NPAYADK
+509 
-516 PIIVAEYG
+516 
-524 DWTYGGSNSS
+524 
-534 TRVTREKENS
+534 
-544 YGKKG
+544 
-549 GDEGMLIQCDNIQES
+549 
-564 VALMNSEDYV
+564 
-574 GASMFWDYADY
+574 
-585 AGFDAGM
+585 
-592 LTYCG
+592 
-597 VVDLSRIEKHS
+597 
-608 AYFFRSQRDPEVD
+608 

-738 PGEAAS
+738 PGEAVS

-993 AELDKYLEKGRAE
+993 AELDKYLEKGQAE

-1086 NLEADR
+1086 NLEADQ

-1111 AGFPDPENPDP
+1111 AGSPDPENPDP

-1218 RREKK
+1218 RRKKK

>member
-1 MLNKLRRKRHEKKKI
+1 
-16 IAAMMSAAMLFSVV
+16 
-30 TPYLPAQAEERN
+30 
-42 AVLQETDAEA
+42 
-52 ERETINFN
+52 
-60 TDWHYYKGDAAGADQ
+60 
-75 AAFSDDGWVYVNLPH
+75 
-90 STDFYDAD
+90 
-98 NKDAYLGISWYRKDF
+98 
-113 TPDPSLEGKELLL
+113 
-126 TFEAA
+126 
-131 MQKAE
+131 
-136 VYLNGEKIMT
+136 
-146 HEGGYS
+146 
-152 PFVIDLT
+152 
-159 GLVNYGETNVIAV
+159 
-172 KIDSSPN
+172 
-179 TNFAPGKTNP
+179 
-189 DFQYWGGI
+189 
-197 YGEAYLTV
+197 
-205 KDPVHITD
+205 
-213 AVEADTTAGGGVFIT
+213 
-228 APEVGTESAVVKVKT
+228 
-243 QVENLSGEEQ
+243 
-253 NVTLRTEI
+253 
-261 LNEDGTE
+261 
-268 AASQEST
+268 
-275 EEIGS
+275 
-280 AEASDF
+280 
-286 THVLTVDD
+286 
-294 PRLWSTYTPELYTVR
+294 
-309 TTVYVD
+309 
-315 GVKKDSVDTTYGIR
+315 
-329 KVEWKRDGLYVND
+329 
-342 VLTKVNGA
+342 
-350 NLHSETYMVGNAMT
+350 
-364 ESAIY
+364 
-369 AEVKQF
+369 
-375 KENGFDFVRMSHY
+375 
-388 PHVQAFYD
+388 
-396 ACDKYGVM
+396 
-404 VLECASGWQYFNNTD
+404 
-419 AFKNSTY
+419 
-426 EELRTTIRSHRNHPS
+426 
-441 IMAWETSLNE
+441 
-451 SNYNAA
+451 
-457 WAKEMNRIAKEEYP
+457 
-471 TDGVSYAWTAGCIQ
+471 
-485 WDAWDIGLGTPQA
+485 
-498 NIFKSGAQGAE
+498 
-509 NPAYADK
+509 
-516 PIIVAEYG
+516 
-524 DWTYGGSNSS
+524 
-534 TRVTREKENS
+534 
-544 YGKKG
+544 
-549 GDEGMLIQCDNIQES
+549 
-564 VALMNSEDYV
+564 
-574 GASMFWDYADY
+574 
-585 AGFDAGM
+585 
-592 LTYCG
+592 
-597 VVDLSRIEKHS
+597 
-608 AYFFRSQRDPEVD
+608 

-629 GPMVYI
+629 GSMVYI

-993 AELDKYLEKGRAE
+993 AELDKYLEKGQAE

-1086 NLEADR
+1086 NLEADQ

-1111 AGFPDPENPDP
+1111 AGSPDPENPDP

-1218 RREKK
+1218 RRKKK

>member
-1 MLNKLRRKRHEKKKI
+1 
-16 IAAMMSAAMLFSVV
+16 
-30 TPYLPAQAEERN
+30 
-42 AVLQETDAEA
+42 
-52 ERETINFN
+52 
-60 TDWHYYKGDAAGADQ
+60 
-75 AAFSDDGWVYVNLPH
+75 
-90 STDFYDAD
+90 
-98 NKDAYLGISWYRKDF
+98 
-113 TPDPSLEGKELLL
+113 
-126 TFEAA
+126 
-131 MQKAE
+131 
-136 VYLNGEKIMT
+136 
-146 HEGGYS
+146 
-152 PFVIDLT
+152 
-159 GLVNYGETNVIAV
+159 
-172 KIDSSPN
+172 
-179 TNFAPGKTNP
+179 
-189 DFQYWGGI
+189 
-197 YGEAYLTV
+197 
-205 KDPVHITD
+205 
-213 AVEADTTAGGGVFIT
+213 
-228 APEVGTESAVVKVKT
+228 
-243 QVENLSGEEQ
+243 
-253 NVTLRTEI
+253 
-261 LNEDGTE
+261 
-268 AASQEST
+268 
-275 EEIGS
+275 
-280 AEASDF
+280 
-286 THVLTVDD
+286 
-294 PRLWSTYTPELYTVR
+294 
-309 TTVYVD
+309 
-315 GVKKDSVDTTYGIR
+315 
-329 KVEWKRDGLYVND
+329 
-342 VLTKVNGA
+342 
-350 NLHSETYMVGNAMT
+350 
-364 ESAIY
+364 
-369 AEVKQF
+369 
-375 KENGFDFVRMSHY
+375 
-388 PHVQAFYD
+388 
-396 ACDKYGVM
+396 
-404 VLECASGWQYFNNTD
+404 
-419 AFKNSTY
+419 
-426 EELRTTIRSHRNHPS
+426 
-441 IMAWETSLNE
+441 
-451 SNYNAA
+451 
-457 WAKEMNRIAKEEYP
+457 
-471 TDGVSYAWTAGCIQ
+471 
-485 WDAWDIGLGTPQA
+485 
-498 NIFKSGAQGAE
+498 
-509 NPAYADK
+509 
-516 PIIVAEYG
+516 
-524 DWTYGGSNSS
+524 
-534 TRVTREKENS
+534 
-544 YGKKG
+544 
-549 GDEGMLIQCDNIQES
+549 
-564 VALMNSEDYV
+564 
-574 GASMFWDYADY
+574 
-585 AGFDAGM
+585 
-592 LTYCG
+592 
-597 VVDLSRIEKHS
+597 
-608 AYFFRSQRDPEVD
+608 

-635 ANLWDSAADNSEVRV
+635 ANLWDSAVDNSEVRV

-826 PVKVEAG
+826 PVKAEAG

-872 GTMTGTARAIPGIIM
+872 GTMTGTARAIQGIIM

-960 QSVEDLIEIVQYLS
+960 QSAEDLIEIVQYLS

-993 AELDKYLEKGRAE
+993 AELDKYLEKGQAE

-1086 NLEADR
+1086 NLEADQ

-1111 AGFPDPENPDP
+1111 AGSPDPENPDP

-1218 RREKK
+1218 RRKKK

>member
-1 MLNKLRRKRHEKKKI
+1 
-16 IAAMMSAAMLFSVV
+16 
-30 TPYLPAQAEERN
+30 
-42 AVLQETDAEA
+42 
-52 ERETINFN
+52 
-60 TDWHYYKGDAAGADQ
+60 
-75 AAFSDDGWVYVNLPH
+75 
-90 STDFYDAD
+90 
-98 NKDAYLGISWYRKDF
+98 
-113 TPDPSLEGKELLL
+113 
-126 TFEAA
+126 
-131 MQKAE
+131 
-136 VYLNGEKIMT
+136 
-146 HEGGYS
+146 
-152 PFVIDLT
+152 
-159 GLVNYGETNVIAV
+159 
-172 KIDSSPN
+172 
-179 TNFAPGKTNP
+179 
-189 DFQYWGGI
+189 
-197 YGEAYLTV
+197 
-205 KDPVHITD
+205 
-213 AVEADTTAGGGVFIT
+213 
-228 APEVGTESAVVKVKT
+228 
-243 QVENLSGEEQ
+243 
-253 NVTLRTEI
+253 
-261 LNEDGTE
+261 
-268 AASQEST
+268 
-275 EEIGS
+275 
-280 AEASDF
+280 
-286 THVLTVDD
+286 
-294 PRLWSTYTPELYTVR
+294 
-309 TTVYVD
+309 
-315 GVKKDSVDTTYGIR
+315 
-329 KVEWKRDGLYVND
+329 
-342 VLTKVNGA
+342 
-350 NLHSETYMVGNAMT
+350 
-364 ESAIY
+364 
-369 AEVKQF
+369 
-375 KENGFDFVRMSHY
+375 
-388 PHVQAFYD
+388 
-396 ACDKYGVM
+396 
-404 VLECASGWQYFNNTD
+404 
-419 AFKNSTY
+419 
-426 EELRTTIRSHRNHPS
+426 
-441 IMAWETSLNE
+441 
-451 SNYNAA
+451 
-457 WAKEMNRIAKEEYP
+457 
-471 TDGVSYAWTAGCIQ
+471 
-485 WDAWDIGLGTPQA
+485 
-498 NIFKSGAQGAE
+498 
-509 NPAYADK
+509 
-516 PIIVAEYG
+516 
-524 DWTYGGSNSS
+524 
-534 TRVTREKENS
+534 
-544 YGKKG
+544 
-549 GDEGMLIQCDNIQES
+549 
-564 VALMNSEDYV
+564 
-574 GASMFWDYADY
+574 
-585 AGFDAGM
+585 
-592 LTYCG
+592 
-597 VVDLSRIEKHS
+597 
-608 AYFFRSQRDPEVD
+608 

-664 LVAVQG
+664 LVAIKG

-680 DTSESGSPGSGAG
+680 DTSESGSPGSGDG

-939 AEALLAR
+939 AEDLLAR

-993 AELDKYLEKGRAE
+993 AELDKYLEKGQAE
-1006 FLAALE
+1006 FFAALE

-1086 NLEADR
+1086 NLEADQ

-1218 RREKK
+1218 RRKKK

>member
-1 MLNKLRRKRHEKKKI
+1 
-16 IAAMMSAAMLFSVV
+16 
-30 TPYLPAQAEERN
+30 
-42 AVLQETDAEA
+42 
-52 ERETINFN
+52 
-60 TDWHYYKGDAAGADQ
+60 
-75 AAFSDDGWVYVNLPH
+75 
-90 STDFYDAD
+90 
-98 NKDAYLGISWYRKDF
+98 
-113 TPDPSLEGKELLL
+113 
-126 TFEAA
+126 
-131 MQKAE
+131 
-136 VYLNGEKIMT
+136 
-146 HEGGYS
+146 
-152 PFVIDLT
+152 
-159 GLVNYGETNVIAV
+159 
-172 KIDSSPN
+172 
-179 TNFAPGKTNP
+179 
-189 DFQYWGGI
+189 
-197 YGEAYLTV
+197 
-205 KDPVHITD
+205 
-213 AVEADTTAGGGVFIT
+213 
-228 APEVGTESAVVKVKT
+228 
-243 QVENLSGEEQ
+243 
-253 NVTLRTEI
+253 
-261 LNEDGTE
+261 
-268 AASQEST
+268 
-275 EEIGS
+275 
-280 AEASDF
+280 
-286 THVLTVDD
+286 
-294 PRLWSTYTPELYTVR
+294 
-309 TTVYVD
+309 
-315 GVKKDSVDTTYGIR
+315 
-329 KVEWKRDGLYVND
+329 
-342 VLTKVNGA
+342 
-350 NLHSETYMVGNAMT
+350 
-364 ESAIY
+364 
-369 AEVKQF
+369 
-375 KENGFDFVRMSHY
+375 
-388 PHVQAFYD
+388 
-396 ACDKYGVM
+396 
-404 VLECASGWQYFNNTD
+404 
-419 AFKNSTY
+419 
-426 EELRTTIRSHRNHPS
+426 
-441 IMAWETSLNE
+441 
-451 SNYNAA
+451 
-457 WAKEMNRIAKEEYP
+457 
-471 TDGVSYAWTAGCIQ
+471 
-485 WDAWDIGLGTPQA
+485 
-498 NIFKSGAQGAE
+498 
-509 NPAYADK
+509 
-516 PIIVAEYG
+516 
-524 DWTYGGSNSS
+524 
-534 TRVTREKENS
+534 
-544 YGKKG
+544 
-549 GDEGMLIQCDNIQES
+549 
-564 VALMNSEDYV
+564 
-574 GASMFWDYADY
+574 
-585 AGFDAGM
+585 
-592 LTYCG
+592 
-597 VVDLSRIEKHS
+597 
-608 AYFFRSQRDPEVD
+608 

-717 GTLRAVGLIDGEEA
+717 GTLRAVGLVDGEEA

-821 LTAPE
+821 LTAQAEGLAPASVTFATEAVQGLPEVPEGGDADEYEFEPEEVQNIFLGKATSASTENIKSDDSKSEYARYAVDGNNNTKWCASSGSYPQWWMADLGAPTRIETLLLSLETSGAEYYYTIAVSDEEITDENVKDCIVVDNSAGSTETAFEFENVSGRYVRIDFTKSSNKEWAVLREVSGTGESTNIALNKPVEASSVNVAGSGKVEKAEYANDGNPDTQWCAKGGQGTSGHWWQVNLGDTYQLSMVKIQFEFENAGYKFVLQGSVDGEHYRDLADYRSGDGCGKNVEIESDDIVQYLRVYDITTNNMGSRWPVIQEFEAYGEKTEYRPVSVSREKTTYASSSREDSMPEYGSNGVPNYYWYPATLGEEWWLVDTEGIYELDNIQMTWNAGEEHRYLIEGSLDAYGVEAASRSVLELTAPE

-833 TAPEDMELPE
+833 TAPKDMELPE

-928 IVELYNERISA
+928 IVELCNERISA

-993 AELDKYLEKGRAE
+993 AELDKYLEKGQAE

-1086 NLEADR
+1086 NLEADQ

-1218 RREKK
+1218 RRKKK

>member
-1 MLNKLRRKRHEKKKI
+1 
-16 IAAMMSAAMLFSVV
+16 
-30 TPYLPAQAEERN
+30 
-42 AVLQETDAEA
+42 
-52 ERETINFN
+52 
-60 TDWHYYKGDAAGADQ
+60 
-75 AAFSDDGWVYVNLPH
+75 
-90 STDFYDAD
+90 
-98 NKDAYLGISWYRKDF
+98 
-113 TPDPSLEGKELLL
+113 
-126 TFEAA
+126 
-131 MQKAE
+131 
-136 VYLNGEKIMT
+136 
-146 HEGGYS
+146 
-152 PFVIDLT
+152 
-159 GLVNYGETNVIAV
+159 
-172 KIDSSPN
+172 
-179 TNFAPGKTNP
+179 
-189 DFQYWGGI
+189 
-197 YGEAYLTV
+197 
-205 KDPVHITD
+205 
-213 AVEADTTAGGGVFIT
+213 
-228 APEVGTESAVVKVKT
+228 
-243 QVENLSGEEQ
+243 
-253 NVTLRTEI
+253 
-261 LNEDGTE
+261 
-268 AASQEST
+268 
-275 EEIGS
+275 
-280 AEASDF
+280 
-286 THVLTVDD
+286 
-294 PRLWSTYTPELYTVR
+294 
-309 TTVYVD
+309 
-315 GVKKDSVDTTYGIR
+315 
-329 KVEWKRDGLYVND
+329 
-342 VLTKVNGA
+342 
-350 NLHSETYMVGNAMT
+350 
-364 ESAIY
+364 
-369 AEVKQF
+369 
-375 KENGFDFVRMSHY
+375 
-388 PHVQAFYD
+388 
-396 ACDKYGVM
+396 
-404 VLECASGWQYFNNTD
+404 
-419 AFKNSTY
+419 
-426 EELRTTIRSHRNHPS
+426 
-441 IMAWETSLNE
+441 
-451 SNYNAA
+451 
-457 WAKEMNRIAKEEYP
+457 
-471 TDGVSYAWTAGCIQ
+471 
-485 WDAWDIGLGTPQA
+485 
-498 NIFKSGAQGAE
+498 
-509 NPAYADK
+509 
-516 PIIVAEYG
+516 
-524 DWTYGGSNSS
+524 
-534 TRVTREKENS
+534 
-544 YGKKG
+544 
-549 GDEGMLIQCDNIQES
+549 
-564 VALMNSEDYV
+564 
-574 GASMFWDYADY
+574 
-585 AGFDAGM
+585 
-592 LTYCG
+592 
-597 VVDLSRIEKHS
+597 
-608 AYFFRSQRDPEVD
+608 

-960 QSVEDLIEIVQYLS
+960 QSAEDLIEIVQYLS

-993 AELDKYLEKGRAE
+993 AELDKYLEKGQAE

-1012 TAENVMA
+1012 TAENVMV

-1086 NLEADR
+1086 NLEADQ

-1111 AGFPDPENPDP
+1111 AGSPDPENPDP

-1218 RREKK
+1218 RRKKK

>member
-1 MLNKLRRKRHEKKKI
+1 
-16 IAAMMSAAMLFSVV
+16 
-30 TPYLPAQAEERN
+30 
-42 AVLQETDAEA
+42 
-52 ERETINFN
+52 
-60 TDWHYYKGDAAGADQ
+60 
-75 AAFSDDGWVYVNLPH
+75 
-90 STDFYDAD
+90 
-98 NKDAYLGISWYRKDF
+98 
-113 TPDPSLEGKELLL
+113 
-126 TFEAA
+126 
-131 MQKAE
+131 
-136 VYLNGEKIMT
+136 
-146 HEGGYS
+146 
-152 PFVIDLT
+152 
-159 GLVNYGETNVIAV
+159 
-172 KIDSSPN
+172 
-179 TNFAPGKTNP
+179 
-189 DFQYWGGI
+189 
-197 YGEAYLTV
+197 
-205 KDPVHITD
+205 
-213 AVEADTTAGGGVFIT
+213 
-228 APEVGTESAVVKVKT
+228 
-243 QVENLSGEEQ
+243 
-253 NVTLRTEI
+253 
-261 LNEDGTE
+261 
-268 AASQEST
+268 
-275 EEIGS
+275 
-280 AEASDF
+280 
-286 THVLTVDD
+286 
-294 PRLWSTYTPELYTVR
+294 
-309 TTVYVD
+309 
-315 GVKKDSVDTTYGIR
+315 
-329 KVEWKRDGLYVND
+329 
-342 VLTKVNGA
+342 
-350 NLHSETYMVGNAMT
+350 
-364 ESAIY
+364 
-369 AEVKQF
+369 
-375 KENGFDFVRMSHY
+375 
-388 PHVQAFYD
+388 
-396 ACDKYGVM
+396 
-404 VLECASGWQYFNNTD
+404 
-419 AFKNSTY
+419 
-426 EELRTTIRSHRNHPS
+426 
-441 IMAWETSLNE
+441 
-451 SNYNAA
+451 
-457 WAKEMNRIAKEEYP
+457 
-471 TDGVSYAWTAGCIQ
+471 
-485 WDAWDIGLGTPQA
+485 
-498 NIFKSGAQGAE
+498 
-509 NPAYADK
+509 
-516 PIIVAEYG
+516 
-524 DWTYGGSNSS
+524 
-534 TRVTREKENS
+534 
-544 YGKKG
+544 
-549 GDEGMLIQCDNIQES
+549 
-564 VALMNSEDYV
+564 
-574 GASMFWDYADY
+574 
-585 AGFDAGM
+585 
-592 LTYCG
+592 
-597 VVDLSRIEKHS
+597 
-608 AYFFRSQRDPEVD
+608 

-872 GTMTGTARAIPGIIM
+872 GTMTGTARAIQGIIM

-960 QSVEDLIEIVQYLS
+960 QSAEDLIEIVQYLS

-993 AELDKYLEKGRAE
+993 AELDKYLEKGQAE

-1086 NLEADR
+1086 NLEADQ

-1111 AGFPDPENPDP
+1111 AGSPDPENPDP

-1176 DAGNGN
+1176 DAGSGN

-1218 RREKK
+1218 RRKKK

>member
-1 MLNKLRRKRHEKKKI
+1 
-16 IAAMMSAAMLFSVV
+16 
-30 TPYLPAQAEERN
+30 
-42 AVLQETDAEA
+42 
-52 ERETINFN
+52 
-60 TDWHYYKGDAAGADQ
+60 
-75 AAFSDDGWVYVNLPH
+75 
-90 STDFYDAD
+90 
-98 NKDAYLGISWYRKDF
+98 
-113 TPDPSLEGKELLL
+113 
-126 TFEAA
+126 
-131 MQKAE
+131 
-136 VYLNGEKIMT
+136 
-146 HEGGYS
+146 
-152 PFVIDLT
+152 
-159 GLVNYGETNVIAV
+159 
-172 KIDSSPN
+172 
-179 TNFAPGKTNP
+179 
-189 DFQYWGGI
+189 
-197 YGEAYLTV
+197 
-205 KDPVHITD
+205 
-213 AVEADTTAGGGVFIT
+213 
-228 APEVGTESAVVKVKT
+228 
-243 QVENLSGEEQ
+243 
-253 NVTLRTEI
+253 
-261 LNEDGTE
+261 
-268 AASQEST
+268 
-275 EEIGS
+275 
-280 AEASDF
+280 
-286 THVLTVDD
+286 
-294 PRLWSTYTPELYTVR
+294 
-309 TTVYVD
+309 
-315 GVKKDSVDTTYGIR
+315 
-329 KVEWKRDGLYVND
+329 
-342 VLTKVNGA
+342 
-350 NLHSETYMVGNAMT
+350 
-364 ESAIY
+364 
-369 AEVKQF
+369 
-375 KENGFDFVRMSHY
+375 
-388 PHVQAFYD
+388 
-396 ACDKYGVM
+396 
-404 VLECASGWQYFNNTD
+404 
-419 AFKNSTY
+419 
-426 EELRTTIRSHRNHPS
+426 
-441 IMAWETSLNE
+441 
-451 SNYNAA
+451 
-457 WAKEMNRIAKEEYP
+457 
-471 TDGVSYAWTAGCIQ
+471 
-485 WDAWDIGLGTPQA
+485 
-498 NIFKSGAQGAE
+498 
-509 NPAYADK
+509 
-516 PIIVAEYG
+516 
-524 DWTYGGSNSS
+524 
-534 TRVTREKENS
+534 
-544 YGKKG
+544 
-549 GDEGMLIQCDNIQES
+549 
-564 VALMNSEDYV
+564 
-574 GASMFWDYADY
+574 
-585 AGFDAGM
+585 
-592 LTYCG
+592 
-597 VVDLSRIEKHS
+597 
-608 AYFFRSQRDPEVD
+608 

-960 QSVEDLIEIVQYLS
+960 QSAADLIEIVQYLS

-993 AELDKYLEKGRAE
+993 AELDKYLEKGQAE

-1086 NLEADR
+1086 NLEADQ

-1218 RREKK
+1218 RRKKK

>member
-1 MLNKLRRKRHEKKKI
+1 
-16 IAAMMSAAMLFSVV
+16 
-30 TPYLPAQAEERN
+30 
-42 AVLQETDAEA
+42 
-52 ERETINFN
+52 
-60 TDWHYYKGDAAGADQ
+60 
-75 AAFSDDGWVYVNLPH
+75 
-90 STDFYDAD
+90 
-98 NKDAYLGISWYRKDF
+98 
-113 TPDPSLEGKELLL
+113 
-126 TFEAA
+126 
-131 MQKAE
+131 
-136 VYLNGEKIMT
+136 
-146 HEGGYS
+146 
-152 PFVIDLT
+152 
-159 GLVNYGETNVIAV
+159 
-172 KIDSSPN
+172 
-179 TNFAPGKTNP
+179 
-189 DFQYWGGI
+189 
-197 YGEAYLTV
+197 
-205 KDPVHITD
+205 
-213 AVEADTTAGGGVFIT
+213 
-228 APEVGTESAVVKVKT
+228 
-243 QVENLSGEEQ
+243 
-253 NVTLRTEI
+253 
-261 LNEDGTE
+261 
-268 AASQEST
+268 
-275 EEIGS
+275 
-280 AEASDF
+280 
-286 THVLTVDD
+286 
-294 PRLWSTYTPELYTVR
+294 
-309 TTVYVD
+309 
-315 GVKKDSVDTTYGIR
+315 
-329 KVEWKRDGLYVND
+329 
-342 VLTKVNGA
+342 
-350 NLHSETYMVGNAMT
+350 
-364 ESAIY
+364 
-369 AEVKQF
+369 
-375 KENGFDFVRMSHY
+375 
-388 PHVQAFYD
+388 
-396 ACDKYGVM
+396 
-404 VLECASGWQYFNNTD
+404 
-419 AFKNSTY
+419 
-426 EELRTTIRSHRNHPS
+426 
-441 IMAWETSLNE
+441 
-451 SNYNAA
+451 
-457 WAKEMNRIAKEEYP
+457 
-471 TDGVSYAWTAGCIQ
+471 
-485 WDAWDIGLGTPQA
+485 
-498 NIFKSGAQGAE
+498 
-509 NPAYADK
+509 
-516 PIIVAEYG
+516 
-524 DWTYGGSNSS
+524 
-534 TRVTREKENS
+534 
-544 YGKKG
+544 
-549 GDEGMLIQCDNIQES
+549 
-564 VALMNSEDYV
+564 
-574 GASMFWDYADY
+574 
-585 AGFDAGM
+585 
-592 LTYCG
+592 
-597 VVDLSRIEKHS
+597 
-608 AYFFRSQRDPEVD
+608 

-670 HDETMWGPHG
+670 HDETMWGLHG

-993 AELDKYLEKGRAE
+993 AELDKYLEKGQAE

-1086 NLEADR
+1086 NLEADQ

-1111 AGFPDPENPDP
+1111 AGSPDPENPDP

-1218 RREKK
+1218 RRKKK

>member
-1 MLNKLRRKRHEKKKI
+1 
-16 IAAMMSAAMLFSVV
+16 
-30 TPYLPAQAEERN
+30 
-42 AVLQETDAEA
+42 
-52 ERETINFN
+52 
-60 TDWHYYKGDAAGADQ
+60 
-75 AAFSDDGWVYVNLPH
+75 
-90 STDFYDAD
+90 
-98 NKDAYLGISWYRKDF
+98 
-113 TPDPSLEGKELLL
+113 
-126 TFEAA
+126 
-131 MQKAE
+131 
-136 VYLNGEKIMT
+136 
-146 HEGGYS
+146 
-152 PFVIDLT
+152 
-159 GLVNYGETNVIAV
+159 
-172 KIDSSPN
+172 
-179 TNFAPGKTNP
+179 
-189 DFQYWGGI
+189 
-197 YGEAYLTV
+197 
-205 KDPVHITD
+205 
-213 AVEADTTAGGGVFIT
+213 
-228 APEVGTESAVVKVKT
+228 
-243 QVENLSGEEQ
+243 
-253 NVTLRTEI
+253 
-261 LNEDGTE
+261 
-268 AASQEST
+268 
-275 EEIGS
+275 
-280 AEASDF
+280 
-286 THVLTVDD
+286 
-294 PRLWSTYTPELYTVR
+294 
-309 TTVYVD
+309 
-315 GVKKDSVDTTYGIR
+315 
-329 KVEWKRDGLYVND
+329 
-342 VLTKVNGA
+342 
-350 NLHSETYMVGNAMT
+350 
-364 ESAIY
+364 
-369 AEVKQF
+369 
-375 KENGFDFVRMSHY
+375 
-388 PHVQAFYD
+388 
-396 ACDKYGVM
+396 
-404 VLECASGWQYFNNTD
+404 
-419 AFKNSTY
+419 
-426 EELRTTIRSHRNHPS
+426 
-441 IMAWETSLNE
+441 
-451 SNYNAA
+451 
-457 WAKEMNRIAKEEYP
+457 
-471 TDGVSYAWTAGCIQ
+471 
-485 WDAWDIGLGTPQA
+485 
-498 NIFKSGAQGAE
+498 
-509 NPAYADK
+509 
-516 PIIVAEYG
+516 
-524 DWTYGGSNSS
+524 
-534 TRVTREKENS
+534 
-544 YGKKG
+544 
-549 GDEGMLIQCDNIQES
+549 
-564 VALMNSEDYV
+564 
-574 GASMFWDYADY
+574 
-585 AGFDAGM
+585 
-592 LTYCG
+592 
-597 VVDLSRIEKHS
+597 
-608 AYFFRSQRDPEVD
+608 

-821 LTAPE
+821 LTAQAEGLAPASVTFATEAVQGLPEVPEGGDADEYEFEPEEVQNIFFGKATSASTENIKSDDSKSEYARYAVDGNNNTKWCASSGSYPQWWMADLGAPTRIETLLLSLETSGAEYYYTIAVSDEEVTDENVKDCIVVDNSAGSTETAFEFENVSGRYVRIDFTKSSNKEWAVLREVSGTGESTNIALNKPVEASSVNVAGSGKVEKAEYANDGNPDTQWCAKGGQGTSGHWWQVNLGDTYQLSMVKIQFEFENAGYKFVLQGSVDGEHYRDLADYRSGDGCGKNVEIESDDIVQYLRVYDITTNNMGSRWPVIQEFEAYGEKTEYRPLSVSREKTTYASSSREDSMPEYGSNGVPNYYWYPATLGEEWWLVDTEGIYELDNIQMTWNAGEEHRYLIEGSLDAYGVEAASRSVLELTAPE

-850 DGAQAAVPVEWDL
+850 DGAQVAVPVEWDL
-863 TSLSVEGNT
+863 ASLSVEGNT

-993 AELDKYLEKGRAE
+993 AELDKYLEKGQAE

-1111 AGFPDPENPDP
+1111 AGSPDPENPDP
-1122 ETPGTGTSDPEPESP
+1122 ETPGTGTSDPEPESS

-1176 DAGNGN
+1176 DAGKGN

-1218 RREKK
+1218 RRKKNN

>member
-1 MLNKLRRKRHEKKKI
+1 
-16 IAAMMSAAMLFSVV
+16 
-30 TPYLPAQAEERN
+30 
-42 AVLQETDAEA
+42 
-52 ERETINFN
+52 
-60 TDWHYYKGDAAGADQ
+60 
-75 AAFSDDGWVYVNLPH
+75 
-90 STDFYDAD
+90 
-98 NKDAYLGISWYRKDF
+98 
-113 TPDPSLEGKELLL
+113 
-126 TFEAA
+126 
-131 MQKAE
+131 
-136 VYLNGEKIMT
+136 
-146 HEGGYS
+146 
-152 PFVIDLT
+152 
-159 GLVNYGETNVIAV
+159 
-172 KIDSSPN
+172 
-179 TNFAPGKTNP
+179 
-189 DFQYWGGI
+189 
-197 YGEAYLTV
+197 
-205 KDPVHITD
+205 
-213 AVEADTTAGGGVFIT
+213 
-228 APEVGTESAVVKVKT
+228 
-243 QVENLSGEEQ
+243 
-253 NVTLRTEI
+253 
-261 LNEDGTE
+261 
-268 AASQEST
+268 
-275 EEIGS
+275 
-280 AEASDF
+280 
-286 THVLTVDD
+286 
-294 PRLWSTYTPELYTVR
+294 
-309 TTVYVD
+309 
-315 GVKKDSVDTTYGIR
+315 
-329 KVEWKRDGLYVND
+329 
-342 VLTKVNGA
+342 
-350 NLHSETYMVGNAMT
+350 
-364 ESAIY
+364 
-369 AEVKQF
+369 
-375 KENGFDFVRMSHY
+375 
-388 PHVQAFYD
+388 
-396 ACDKYGVM
+396 
-404 VLECASGWQYFNNTD
+404 
-419 AFKNSTY
+419 
-426 EELRTTIRSHRNHPS
+426 
-441 IMAWETSLNE
+441 
-451 SNYNAA
+451 
-457 WAKEMNRIAKEEYP
+457 
-471 TDGVSYAWTAGCIQ
+471 
-485 WDAWDIGLGTPQA
+485 
-498 NIFKSGAQGAE
+498 
-509 NPAYADK
+509 
-516 PIIVAEYG
+516 
-524 DWTYGGSNSS
+524 
-534 TRVTREKENS
+534 
-544 YGKKG
+544 
-549 GDEGMLIQCDNIQES
+549 
-564 VALMNSEDYV
+564 
-574 GASMFWDYADY
+574 
-585 AGFDAGM
+585 
-592 LTYCG
+592 
-597 VVDLSRIEKHS
+597 
-608 AYFFRSQRDPEVD
+608 

-960 QSVEDLIEIVQYLS
+960 QSAADLIEIVQYLS

-993 AELDKYLEKGRAE
+993 AELDKYLEKGQAE
-1006 FLAALE
+1006 FFAALE

-1086 NLEADR
+1086 NLEADQ

-1218 RREKK
+1218 RRKKK

>member
-1 MLNKLRRKRHEKKKI
+1 
-16 IAAMMSAAMLFSVV
+16 
-30 TPYLPAQAEERN
+30 
-42 AVLQETDAEA
+42 
-52 ERETINFN
+52 
-60 TDWHYYKGDAAGADQ
+60 
-75 AAFSDDGWVYVNLPH
+75 
-90 STDFYDAD
+90 
-98 NKDAYLGISWYRKDF
+98 
-113 TPDPSLEGKELLL
+113 
-126 TFEAA
+126 
-131 MQKAE
+131 
-136 VYLNGEKIMT
+136 
-146 HEGGYS
+146 
-152 PFVIDLT
+152 
-159 GLVNYGETNVIAV
+159 
-172 KIDSSPN
+172 
-179 TNFAPGKTNP
+179 
-189 DFQYWGGI
+189 
-197 YGEAYLTV
+197 
-205 KDPVHITD
+205 
-213 AVEADTTAGGGVFIT
+213 
-228 APEVGTESAVVKVKT
+228 
-243 QVENLSGEEQ
+243 
-253 NVTLRTEI
+253 
-261 LNEDGTE
+261 
-268 AASQEST
+268 
-275 EEIGS
+275 
-280 AEASDF
+280 
-286 THVLTVDD
+286 
-294 PRLWSTYTPELYTVR
+294 
-309 TTVYVD
+309 
-315 GVKKDSVDTTYGIR
+315 
-329 KVEWKRDGLYVND
+329 
-342 VLTKVNGA
+342 
-350 NLHSETYMVGNAMT
+350 
-364 ESAIY
+364 
-369 AEVKQF
+369 
-375 KENGFDFVRMSHY
+375 
-388 PHVQAFYD
+388 
-396 ACDKYGVM
+396 
-404 VLECASGWQYFNNTD
+404 
-419 AFKNSTY
+419 
-426 EELRTTIRSHRNHPS
+426 
-441 IMAWETSLNE
+441 
-451 SNYNAA
+451 
-457 WAKEMNRIAKEEYP
+457 
-471 TDGVSYAWTAGCIQ
+471 
-485 WDAWDIGLGTPQA
+485 
-498 NIFKSGAQGAE
+498 
-509 NPAYADK
+509 
-516 PIIVAEYG
+516 
-524 DWTYGGSNSS
+524 
-534 TRVTREKENS
+534 
-544 YGKKG
+544 
-549 GDEGMLIQCDNIQES
+549 
-564 VALMNSEDYV
+564 
-574 GASMFWDYADY
+574 
-585 AGFDAGM
+585 
-592 LTYCG
+592 
-597 VVDLSRIEKHS
+597 
-608 AYFFRSQRDPEVD
+608 

-670 HDETMWGPHG
+670 RDETMWGPHG

-821 LTAPE
+821 LAAPE

-872 GTMTGTARAIPGIIM
+872 GTMTGTARAIQGIIM

-960 QSVEDLIEIVQYLS
+960 QSAEDLIEIVQYLS

-993 AELDKYLEKGRAE
+993 AELDKYLEKGQAE

-1086 NLEADR
+1086 NLEADQ

-1111 AGFPDPENPDP
+1111 AGSPDPENPDP

-1218 RREKK
+1218 RRKKK

>member
-1 MLNKLRRKRHEKKKI
+1 
-16 IAAMMSAAMLFSVV
+16 
-30 TPYLPAQAEERN
+30 
-42 AVLQETDAEA
+42 
-52 ERETINFN
+52 
-60 TDWHYYKGDAAGADQ
+60 
-75 AAFSDDGWVYVNLPH
+75 
-90 STDFYDAD
+90 
-98 NKDAYLGISWYRKDF
+98 
-113 TPDPSLEGKELLL
+113 
-126 TFEAA
+126 
-131 MQKAE
+131 
-136 VYLNGEKIMT
+136 
-146 HEGGYS
+146 
-152 PFVIDLT
+152 
-159 GLVNYGETNVIAV
+159 
-172 KIDSSPN
+172 
-179 TNFAPGKTNP
+179 
-189 DFQYWGGI
+189 
-197 YGEAYLTV
+197 
-205 KDPVHITD
+205 
-213 AVEADTTAGGGVFIT
+213 
-228 APEVGTESAVVKVKT
+228 
-243 QVENLSGEEQ
+243 
-253 NVTLRTEI
+253 
-261 LNEDGTE
+261 
-268 AASQEST
+268 
-275 EEIGS
+275 
-280 AEASDF
+280 
-286 THVLTVDD
+286 
-294 PRLWSTYTPELYTVR
+294 
-309 TTVYVD
+309 
-315 GVKKDSVDTTYGIR
+315 
-329 KVEWKRDGLYVND
+329 
-342 VLTKVNGA
+342 
-350 NLHSETYMVGNAMT
+350 
-364 ESAIY
+364 
-369 AEVKQF
+369 
-375 KENGFDFVRMSHY
+375 
-388 PHVQAFYD
+388 
-396 ACDKYGVM
+396 
-404 VLECASGWQYFNNTD
+404 
-419 AFKNSTY
+419 
-426 EELRTTIRSHRNHPS
+426 
-441 IMAWETSLNE
+441 
-451 SNYNAA
+451 
-457 WAKEMNRIAKEEYP
+457 
-471 TDGVSYAWTAGCIQ
+471 
-485 WDAWDIGLGTPQA
+485 
-498 NIFKSGAQGAE
+498 
-509 NPAYADK
+509 
-516 PIIVAEYG
+516 
-524 DWTYGGSNSS
+524 
-534 TRVTREKENS
+534 
-544 YGKKG
+544 
-549 GDEGMLIQCDNIQES
+549 
-564 VALMNSEDYV
+564 
-574 GASMFWDYADY
+574 
-585 AGFDAGM
+585 
-592 LTYCG
+592 
-597 VVDLSRIEKHS
+597 
-608 AYFFRSQRDPEVD
+608 

-993 AELDKYLEKGRAE
+993 AELDKYLEKGQAE

-1019 DGDALQEEI
+1019 DGDALQKEI

-1052 ELLKEAN
+1052 GLLKEAN

-1086 NLEADR
+1086 NLEADQ

-1111 AGFPDPENPDP
+1111 AGSPDPENPDP

-1218 RREKK
+1218 RRKKK

>member
-1 MLNKLRRKRHEKKKI
+1 
-16 IAAMMSAAMLFSVV
+16 
-30 TPYLPAQAEERN
+30 
-42 AVLQETDAEA
+42 
-52 ERETINFN
+52 
-60 TDWHYYKGDAAGADQ
+60 
-75 AAFSDDGWVYVNLPH
+75 
-90 STDFYDAD
+90 
-98 NKDAYLGISWYRKDF
+98 
-113 TPDPSLEGKELLL
+113 
-126 TFEAA
+126 
-131 MQKAE
+131 
-136 VYLNGEKIMT
+136 
-146 HEGGYS
+146 
-152 PFVIDLT
+152 
-159 GLVNYGETNVIAV
+159 
-172 KIDSSPN
+172 
-179 TNFAPGKTNP
+179 
-189 DFQYWGGI
+189 
-197 YGEAYLTV
+197 
-205 KDPVHITD
+205 
-213 AVEADTTAGGGVFIT
+213 
-228 APEVGTESAVVKVKT
+228 
-243 QVENLSGEEQ
+243 
-253 NVTLRTEI
+253 
-261 LNEDGTE
+261 
-268 AASQEST
+268 
-275 EEIGS
+275 
-280 AEASDF
+280 
-286 THVLTVDD
+286 
-294 PRLWSTYTPELYTVR
+294 
-309 TTVYVD
+309 
-315 GVKKDSVDTTYGIR
+315 
-329 KVEWKRDGLYVND
+329 
-342 VLTKVNGA
+342 
-350 NLHSETYMVGNAMT
+350 
-364 ESAIY
+364 
-369 AEVKQF
+369 
-375 KENGFDFVRMSHY
+375 
-388 PHVQAFYD
+388 
-396 ACDKYGVM
+396 
-404 VLECASGWQYFNNTD
+404 
-419 AFKNSTY
+419 
-426 EELRTTIRSHRNHPS
+426 
-441 IMAWETSLNE
+441 
-451 SNYNAA
+451 
-457 WAKEMNRIAKEEYP
+457 
-471 TDGVSYAWTAGCIQ
+471 
-485 WDAWDIGLGTPQA
+485 
-498 NIFKSGAQGAE
+498 
-509 NPAYADK
+509 
-516 PIIVAEYG
+516 
-524 DWTYGGSNSS
+524 
-534 TRVTREKENS
+534 
-544 YGKKG
+544 
-549 GDEGMLIQCDNIQES
+549 
-564 VALMNSEDYV
+564 
-574 GASMFWDYADY
+574 
-585 AGFDAGM
+585 
-592 LTYCG
+592 
-597 VVDLSRIEKHS
+597 
-608 AYFFRSQRDPEVD
+608 

-993 AELDKYLEKGRAE
+993 AELDKYLEKGQAE

-1086 NLEADR
+1086 NLEADQ

-1218 RREKK
+1218 RRKKK

>member
-1 MLNKLRRKRHEKKKI
+1 
-16 IAAMMSAAMLFSVV
+16 
-30 TPYLPAQAEERN
+30 
-42 AVLQETDAEA
+42 
-52 ERETINFN
+52 
-60 TDWHYYKGDAAGADQ
+60 
-75 AAFSDDGWVYVNLPH
+75 
-90 STDFYDAD
+90 
-98 NKDAYLGISWYRKDF
+98 
-113 TPDPSLEGKELLL
+113 
-126 TFEAA
+126 
-131 MQKAE
+131 
-136 VYLNGEKIMT
+136 
-146 HEGGYS
+146 
-152 PFVIDLT
+152 
-159 GLVNYGETNVIAV
+159 
-172 KIDSSPN
+172 
-179 TNFAPGKTNP
+179 
-189 DFQYWGGI
+189 
-197 YGEAYLTV
+197 
-205 KDPVHITD
+205 
-213 AVEADTTAGGGVFIT
+213 
-228 APEVGTESAVVKVKT
+228 
-243 QVENLSGEEQ
+243 
-253 NVTLRTEI
+253 
-261 LNEDGTE
+261 
-268 AASQEST
+268 
-275 EEIGS
+275 
-280 AEASDF
+280 
-286 THVLTVDD
+286 
-294 PRLWSTYTPELYTVR
+294 
-309 TTVYVD
+309 
-315 GVKKDSVDTTYGIR
+315 
-329 KVEWKRDGLYVND
+329 
-342 VLTKVNGA
+342 
-350 NLHSETYMVGNAMT
+350 
-364 ESAIY
+364 
-369 AEVKQF
+369 
-375 KENGFDFVRMSHY
+375 
-388 PHVQAFYD
+388 
-396 ACDKYGVM
+396 
-404 VLECASGWQYFNNTD
+404 
-419 AFKNSTY
+419 
-426 EELRTTIRSHRNHPS
+426 
-441 IMAWETSLNE
+441 
-451 SNYNAA
+451 
-457 WAKEMNRIAKEEYP
+457 
-471 TDGVSYAWTAGCIQ
+471 
-485 WDAWDIGLGTPQA
+485 
-498 NIFKSGAQGAE
+498 
-509 NPAYADK
+509 
-516 PIIVAEYG
+516 
-524 DWTYGGSNSS
+524 
-534 TRVTREKENS
+534 
-544 YGKKG
+544 
-549 GDEGMLIQCDNIQES
+549 
-564 VALMNSEDYV
+564 
-574 GASMFWDYADY
+574 
-585 AGFDAGM
+585 
-592 LTYCG
+592 
-597 VVDLSRIEKHS
+597 
-608 AYFFRSQRDPEVD
+608 

-993 AELDKYLEKGRAE
+993 AELDKYLEKGQAE

-1086 NLEADR
+1086 NLEADQ

-1111 AGFPDPENPDP
+1111 AGSPDPENPDT

-1182 AQSAAKAVR
+1182 AQSAAKAAR

-1218 RREKK
+1218 RRKKK

>member
-1 MLNKLRRKRHEKKKI
+1 
-16 IAAMMSAAMLFSVV
+16 
-30 TPYLPAQAEERN
+30 
-42 AVLQETDAEA
+42 
-52 ERETINFN
+52 
-60 TDWHYYKGDAAGADQ
+60 
-75 AAFSDDGWVYVNLPH
+75 
-90 STDFYDAD
+90 
-98 NKDAYLGISWYRKDF
+98 
-113 TPDPSLEGKELLL
+113 
-126 TFEAA
+126 
-131 MQKAE
+131 
-136 VYLNGEKIMT
+136 
-146 HEGGYS
+146 
-152 PFVIDLT
+152 
-159 GLVNYGETNVIAV
+159 
-172 KIDSSPN
+172 
-179 TNFAPGKTNP
+179 
-189 DFQYWGGI
+189 
-197 YGEAYLTV
+197 
-205 KDPVHITD
+205 
-213 AVEADTTAGGGVFIT
+213 
-228 APEVGTESAVVKVKT
+228 
-243 QVENLSGEEQ
+243 
-253 NVTLRTEI
+253 
-261 LNEDGTE
+261 
-268 AASQEST
+268 
-275 EEIGS
+275 
-280 AEASDF
+280 
-286 THVLTVDD
+286 
-294 PRLWSTYTPELYTVR
+294 
-309 TTVYVD
+309 
-315 GVKKDSVDTTYGIR
+315 
-329 KVEWKRDGLYVND
+329 
-342 VLTKVNGA
+342 
-350 NLHSETYMVGNAMT
+350 
-364 ESAIY
+364 
-369 AEVKQF
+369 
-375 KENGFDFVRMSHY
+375 
-388 PHVQAFYD
+388 
-396 ACDKYGVM
+396 
-404 VLECASGWQYFNNTD
+404 
-419 AFKNSTY
+419 
-426 EELRTTIRSHRNHPS
+426 
-441 IMAWETSLNE
+441 
-451 SNYNAA
+451 
-457 WAKEMNRIAKEEYP
+457 
-471 TDGVSYAWTAGCIQ
+471 
-485 WDAWDIGLGTPQA
+485 
-498 NIFKSGAQGAE
+498 
-509 NPAYADK
+509 
-516 PIIVAEYG
+516 
-524 DWTYGGSNSS
+524 
-534 TRVTREKENS
+534 
-544 YGKKG
+544 
-549 GDEGMLIQCDNIQES
+549 
-564 VALMNSEDYV
+564 
-574 GASMFWDYADY
+574 
-585 AGFDAGM
+585 
-592 LTYCG
+592 
-597 VVDLSRIEKHS
+597 
-608 AYFFRSQRDPEVD
+608 

-872 GTMTGTARAIPGIIM
+872 GTMTGTARAIQGIIM

-922 TDVVES
+922 TDMVES

-993 AELDKYLEKGRAE
+993 AELDKYLEKGQAE

-1019 DGDALQEEI
+1019 DGDALQKEI

-1052 ELLKEAN
+1052 GLLKEAN

-1086 NLEADR
+1086 NLEADQK
-1092 EEVDGAAE
+1092 EVDGAAE

-1111 AGFPDPENPDP
+1111 AGSPDPENPDP

-1197 PAIYAA
+1197 PTIYAA

-1218 RREKK
+1218 RRKKK

>member
-1 MLNKLRRKRHEKKKI
+1 
-16 IAAMMSAAMLFSVV
+16 
-30 TPYLPAQAEERN
+30 
-42 AVLQETDAEA
+42 
-52 ERETINFN
+52 
-60 TDWHYYKGDAAGADQ
+60 
-75 AAFSDDGWVYVNLPH
+75 
-90 STDFYDAD
+90 
-98 NKDAYLGISWYRKDF
+98 
-113 TPDPSLEGKELLL
+113 
-126 TFEAA
+126 
-131 MQKAE
+131 
-136 VYLNGEKIMT
+136 
-146 HEGGYS
+146 
-152 PFVIDLT
+152 
-159 GLVNYGETNVIAV
+159 
-172 KIDSSPN
+172 
-179 TNFAPGKTNP
+179 
-189 DFQYWGGI
+189 
-197 YGEAYLTV
+197 
-205 KDPVHITD
+205 
-213 AVEADTTAGGGVFIT
+213 
-228 APEVGTESAVVKVKT
+228 
-243 QVENLSGEEQ
+243 
-253 NVTLRTEI
+253 
-261 LNEDGTE
+261 
-268 AASQEST
+268 
-275 EEIGS
+275 
-280 AEASDF
+280 
-286 THVLTVDD
+286 
-294 PRLWSTYTPELYTVR
+294 
-309 TTVYVD
+309 
-315 GVKKDSVDTTYGIR
+315 
-329 KVEWKRDGLYVND
+329 
-342 VLTKVNGA
+342 
-350 NLHSETYMVGNAMT
+350 
-364 ESAIY
+364 
-369 AEVKQF
+369 
-375 KENGFDFVRMSHY
+375 
-388 PHVQAFYD
+388 
-396 ACDKYGVM
+396 
-404 VLECASGWQYFNNTD
+404 
-419 AFKNSTY
+419 
-426 EELRTTIRSHRNHPS
+426 
-441 IMAWETSLNE
+441 
-451 SNYNAA
+451 
-457 WAKEMNRIAKEEYP
+457 
-471 TDGVSYAWTAGCIQ
+471 
-485 WDAWDIGLGTPQA
+485 
-498 NIFKSGAQGAE
+498 
-509 NPAYADK
+509 
-516 PIIVAEYG
+516 
-524 DWTYGGSNSS
+524 
-534 TRVTREKENS
+534 
-544 YGKKG
+544 
-549 GDEGMLIQCDNIQES
+549 
-564 VALMNSEDYV
+564 
-574 GASMFWDYADY
+574 
-585 AGFDAGM
+585 
-592 LTYCG
+592 
-597 VVDLSRIEKHS
+597 
-608 AYFFRSQRDPEVD
+608 

-993 AELDKYLEKGRAE
+993 AELDKYLEKGQAE

-1086 NLEADR
+1086 NLEADQ

-1142 DSNTG
+1142 DSNTE

-1218 RREKK
+1218 RRKKK

>member
-1 MLNKLRRKRHEKKKI
+1 
-16 IAAMMSAAMLFSVV
+16 
-30 TPYLPAQAEERN
+30 
-42 AVLQETDAEA
+42 
-52 ERETINFN
+52 
-60 TDWHYYKGDAAGADQ
+60 
-75 AAFSDDGWVYVNLPH
+75 
-90 STDFYDAD
+90 
-98 NKDAYLGISWYRKDF
+98 
-113 TPDPSLEGKELLL
+113 
-126 TFEAA
+126 
-131 MQKAE
+131 
-136 VYLNGEKIMT
+136 
-146 HEGGYS
+146 
-152 PFVIDLT
+152 
-159 GLVNYGETNVIAV
+159 
-172 KIDSSPN
+172 
-179 TNFAPGKTNP
+179 
-189 DFQYWGGI
+189 
-197 YGEAYLTV
+197 
-205 KDPVHITD
+205 
-213 AVEADTTAGGGVFIT
+213 
-228 APEVGTESAVVKVKT
+228 
-243 QVENLSGEEQ
+243 
-253 NVTLRTEI
+253 
-261 LNEDGTE
+261 
-268 AASQEST
+268 
-275 EEIGS
+275 
-280 AEASDF
+280 
-286 THVLTVDD
+286 
-294 PRLWSTYTPELYTVR
+294 
-309 TTVYVD
+309 
-315 GVKKDSVDTTYGIR
+315 
-329 KVEWKRDGLYVND
+329 
-342 VLTKVNGA
+342 
-350 NLHSETYMVGNAMT
+350 
-364 ESAIY
+364 
-369 AEVKQF
+369 
-375 KENGFDFVRMSHY
+375 
-388 PHVQAFYD
+388 
-396 ACDKYGVM
+396 
-404 VLECASGWQYFNNTD
+404 
-419 AFKNSTY
+419 
-426 EELRTTIRSHRNHPS
+426 
-441 IMAWETSLNE
+441 
-451 SNYNAA
+451 
-457 WAKEMNRIAKEEYP
+457 
-471 TDGVSYAWTAGCIQ
+471 
-485 WDAWDIGLGTPQA
+485 
-498 NIFKSGAQGAE
+498 
-509 NPAYADK
+509 
-516 PIIVAEYG
+516 
-524 DWTYGGSNSS
+524 
-534 TRVTREKENS
+534 
-544 YGKKG
+544 
-549 GDEGMLIQCDNIQES
+549 
-564 VALMNSEDYV
+564 
-574 GASMFWDYADY
+574 
-585 AGFDAGM
+585 
-592 LTYCG
+592 
-597 VVDLSRIEKHS
+597 
-608 AYFFRSQRDPEVD
+608 

-771 ADGTVVTDAYTDV
+771 ADGTGVTDAYTDV

-993 AELDKYLEKGRAE
+993 AELDKYLEKGQAE

-1019 DGDALQEEI
+1019 DGYALQEEI

-1086 NLEADR
+1086 NLEADQ

-1218 RREKK
+1218 RRKKK

>member
-1 MLNKLRRKRHEKKKI
+1 
-16 IAAMMSAAMLFSVV
+16 
-30 TPYLPAQAEERN
+30 
-42 AVLQETDAEA
+42 
-52 ERETINFN
+52 
-60 TDWHYYKGDAAGADQ
+60 
-75 AAFSDDGWVYVNLPH
+75 
-90 STDFYDAD
+90 
-98 NKDAYLGISWYRKDF
+98 
-113 TPDPSLEGKELLL
+113 
-126 TFEAA
+126 
-131 MQKAE
+131 
-136 VYLNGEKIMT
+136 
-146 HEGGYS
+146 
-152 PFVIDLT
+152 
-159 GLVNYGETNVIAV
+159 
-172 KIDSSPN
+172 
-179 TNFAPGKTNP
+179 
-189 DFQYWGGI
+189 
-197 YGEAYLTV
+197 
-205 KDPVHITD
+205 
-213 AVEADTTAGGGVFIT
+213 
-228 APEVGTESAVVKVKT
+228 
-243 QVENLSGEEQ
+243 
-253 NVTLRTEI
+253 
-261 LNEDGTE
+261 
-268 AASQEST
+268 
-275 EEIGS
+275 
-280 AEASDF
+280 
-286 THVLTVDD
+286 
-294 PRLWSTYTPELYTVR
+294 
-309 TTVYVD
+309 
-315 GVKKDSVDTTYGIR
+315 
-329 KVEWKRDGLYVND
+329 
-342 VLTKVNGA
+342 
-350 NLHSETYMVGNAMT
+350 
-364 ESAIY
+364 
-369 AEVKQF
+369 
-375 KENGFDFVRMSHY
+375 
-388 PHVQAFYD
+388 
-396 ACDKYGVM
+396 
-404 VLECASGWQYFNNTD
+404 
-419 AFKNSTY
+419 
-426 EELRTTIRSHRNHPS
+426 
-441 IMAWETSLNE
+441 
-451 SNYNAA
+451 
-457 WAKEMNRIAKEEYP
+457 
-471 TDGVSYAWTAGCIQ
+471 
-485 WDAWDIGLGTPQA
+485 
-498 NIFKSGAQGAE
+498 
-509 NPAYADK
+509 
-516 PIIVAEYG
+516 
-524 DWTYGGSNSS
+524 
-534 TRVTREKENS
+534 
-544 YGKKG
+544 
-549 GDEGMLIQCDNIQES
+549 
-564 VALMNSEDYV
+564 
-574 GASMFWDYADY
+574 
-585 AGFDAGM
+585 
-592 LTYCG
+592 
-597 VVDLSRIEKHS
+597 
-608 AYFFRSQRDPEVD
+608 

-872 GTMTGTARAIPGIIM
+872 GTMTGTARAIQGIIM

-960 QSVEDLIEIVQYLS
+960 QSAEDLIEIVQYLS

-993 AELDKYLEKGRAE
+993 AELDKYLEKGQAE
-1006 FLAALE
+1006 FLAALG

-1086 NLEADR
+1086 NLEADQ

-1111 AGFPDPENPDP
+1111 AGSPDPENPDP

-1176 DAGNGN
+1176 DAGSGN
-1182 AQSAAKAVR
+1182 AQSATKAVR

-1218 RREKK
+1218 RRKKK

>member
-1 MLNKLRRKRHEKKKI
+1 
-16 IAAMMSAAMLFSVV
+16 
-30 TPYLPAQAEERN
+30 
-42 AVLQETDAEA
+42 
-52 ERETINFN
+52 
-60 TDWHYYKGDAAGADQ
+60 
-75 AAFSDDGWVYVNLPH
+75 
-90 STDFYDAD
+90 
-98 NKDAYLGISWYRKDF
+98 
-113 TPDPSLEGKELLL
+113 
-126 TFEAA
+126 
-131 MQKAE
+131 
-136 VYLNGEKIMT
+136 
-146 HEGGYS
+146 
-152 PFVIDLT
+152 
-159 GLVNYGETNVIAV
+159 
-172 KIDSSPN
+172 
-179 TNFAPGKTNP
+179 
-189 DFQYWGGI
+189 
-197 YGEAYLTV
+197 
-205 KDPVHITD
+205 
-213 AVEADTTAGGGVFIT
+213 
-228 APEVGTESAVVKVKT
+228 
-243 QVENLSGEEQ
+243 
-253 NVTLRTEI
+253 
-261 LNEDGTE
+261 
-268 AASQEST
+268 
-275 EEIGS
+275 
-280 AEASDF
+280 
-286 THVLTVDD
+286 
-294 PRLWSTYTPELYTVR
+294 
-309 TTVYVD
+309 
-315 GVKKDSVDTTYGIR
+315 
-329 KVEWKRDGLYVND
+329 
-342 VLTKVNGA
+342 
-350 NLHSETYMVGNAMT
+350 
-364 ESAIY
+364 
-369 AEVKQF
+369 
-375 KENGFDFVRMSHY
+375 
-388 PHVQAFYD
+388 
-396 ACDKYGVM
+396 
-404 VLECASGWQYFNNTD
+404 
-419 AFKNSTY
+419 
-426 EELRTTIRSHRNHPS
+426 
-441 IMAWETSLNE
+441 
-451 SNYNAA
+451 
-457 WAKEMNRIAKEEYP
+457 
-471 TDGVSYAWTAGCIQ
+471 
-485 WDAWDIGLGTPQA
+485 
-498 NIFKSGAQGAE
+498 
-509 NPAYADK
+509 
-516 PIIVAEYG
+516 
-524 DWTYGGSNSS
+524 
-534 TRVTREKENS
+534 
-544 YGKKG
+544 
-549 GDEGMLIQCDNIQES
+549 
-564 VALMNSEDYV
+564 
-574 GASMFWDYADY
+574 
-585 AGFDAGM
+585 
-592 LTYCG
+592 
-597 VVDLSRIEKHS
+597 
-608 AYFFRSQRDPEVD
+608 

-872 GTMTGTARAIPGIIM
+872 GTMTGTARTIPGIIM

-952 ALTQEEVD
+952 ALTQEDVD

-993 AELDKYLEKGRAE
+993 AELDKYLEKGQAE

-1086 NLEADR
+1086 NLEADQ

-1111 AGFPDPENPDP
+1111 AGSPDPENPDP

-1137 VSDPE
+1137 ASDPE

-1218 RREKK
+1218 RRKKK

>member
-1 MLNKLRRKRHEKKKI
+1 
-16 IAAMMSAAMLFSVV
+16 
-30 TPYLPAQAEERN
+30 
-42 AVLQETDAEA
+42 
-52 ERETINFN
+52 
-60 TDWHYYKGDAAGADQ
+60 
-75 AAFSDDGWVYVNLPH
+75 
-90 STDFYDAD
+90 
-98 NKDAYLGISWYRKDF
+98 
-113 TPDPSLEGKELLL
+113 
-126 TFEAA
+126 
-131 MQKAE
+131 
-136 VYLNGEKIMT
+136 
-146 HEGGYS
+146 
-152 PFVIDLT
+152 
-159 GLVNYGETNVIAV
+159 
-172 KIDSSPN
+172 
-179 TNFAPGKTNP
+179 
-189 DFQYWGGI
+189 
-197 YGEAYLTV
+197 
-205 KDPVHITD
+205 
-213 AVEADTTAGGGVFIT
+213 
-228 APEVGTESAVVKVKT
+228 
-243 QVENLSGEEQ
+243 
-253 NVTLRTEI
+253 
-261 LNEDGTE
+261 
-268 AASQEST
+268 
-275 EEIGS
+275 
-280 AEASDF
+280 
-286 THVLTVDD
+286 
-294 PRLWSTYTPELYTVR
+294 
-309 TTVYVD
+309 
-315 GVKKDSVDTTYGIR
+315 
-329 KVEWKRDGLYVND
+329 
-342 VLTKVNGA
+342 
-350 NLHSETYMVGNAMT
+350 
-364 ESAIY
+364 
-369 AEVKQF
+369 
-375 KENGFDFVRMSHY
+375 
-388 PHVQAFYD
+388 
-396 ACDKYGVM
+396 
-404 VLECASGWQYFNNTD
+404 
-419 AFKNSTY
+419 
-426 EELRTTIRSHRNHPS
+426 
-441 IMAWETSLNE
+441 
-451 SNYNAA
+451 
-457 WAKEMNRIAKEEYP
+457 
-471 TDGVSYAWTAGCIQ
+471 
-485 WDAWDIGLGTPQA
+485 
-498 NIFKSGAQGAE
+498 
-509 NPAYADK
+509 
-516 PIIVAEYG
+516 
-524 DWTYGGSNSS
+524 
-534 TRVTREKENS
+534 
-544 YGKKG
+544 
-549 GDEGMLIQCDNIQES
+549 
-564 VALMNSEDYV
+564 
-574 GASMFWDYADY
+574 
-585 AGFDAGM
+585 
-592 LTYCG
+592 
-597 VVDLSRIEKHS
+597 
-608 AYFFRSQRDPEVD
+608 

-789 GPGLIVGPKTVQTR
+789 SPGLIVGPKTVQTR

-821 LTAPE
+821 LTAQAEGLAPASVTFATEAVQGLPEVPEGGDADEYEFEPEEVQNIFLGKATSASTENIKSDDSKSEYARYAVDGNNNTKWCASSGSYPQWWMADLGAPTRIETLLLSLETSGAEYYYTIAVSDEEITDENVKDCIVVDNSAGSTETAFEFENVSGRYVRIDFTKSSNKEWAVLREVSGTGESTNIALNKPVEASSVNVAGSGKVEKAEYANDGNPDTQWCAKGGQGTSGHWWQVNLGDTYQLSMVKIQFEFENAGYKFVLQGSVDGEHYRDLADYRSGDGCGKNVEIESDDIVQYLRVYDITTNNMGSRWPVIQEFEAYGEKTEYRPLSVSREKTTYASSSREDSMPEYGSNGVPNYYWYPATLGEEWWLVDTEGIYELDNIQMTWNAGEEHRYLIEGSLDAYGVEAASRSVLELTAPE

-993 AELDKYLEKGRAE
+993 AELDKYLEKGQAE

-1019 DGDALQEEI
+1019 DGDALQKEI

-1052 ELLKEAN
+1052 GLLKEAN

-1086 NLEADR
+1086 NLEADQK
-1092 EEVDGAAE
+1092 EVDGAAE

-1111 AGFPDPENPDP
+1111 AGSPDPENPDP

-1218 RREKK
+1218 RRKKK

>member
-1 MLNKLRRKRHEKKKI
+1 
-16 IAAMMSAAMLFSVV
+16 
-30 TPYLPAQAEERN
+30 
-42 AVLQETDAEA
+42 
-52 ERETINFN
+52 
-60 TDWHYYKGDAAGADQ
+60 
-75 AAFSDDGWVYVNLPH
+75 
-90 STDFYDAD
+90 
-98 NKDAYLGISWYRKDF
+98 
-113 TPDPSLEGKELLL
+113 
-126 TFEAA
+126 
-131 MQKAE
+131 
-136 VYLNGEKIMT
+136 
-146 HEGGYS
+146 
-152 PFVIDLT
+152 
-159 GLVNYGETNVIAV
+159 
-172 KIDSSPN
+172 
-179 TNFAPGKTNP
+179 
-189 DFQYWGGI
+189 
-197 YGEAYLTV
+197 
-205 KDPVHITD
+205 
-213 AVEADTTAGGGVFIT
+213 
-228 APEVGTESAVVKVKT
+228 
-243 QVENLSGEEQ
+243 
-253 NVTLRTEI
+253 
-261 LNEDGTE
+261 
-268 AASQEST
+268 
-275 EEIGS
+275 
-280 AEASDF
+280 
-286 THVLTVDD
+286 
-294 PRLWSTYTPELYTVR
+294 
-309 TTVYVD
+309 
-315 GVKKDSVDTTYGIR
+315 
-329 KVEWKRDGLYVND
+329 
-342 VLTKVNGA
+342 
-350 NLHSETYMVGNAMT
+350 
-364 ESAIY
+364 
-369 AEVKQF
+369 
-375 KENGFDFVRMSHY
+375 
-388 PHVQAFYD
+388 
-396 ACDKYGVM
+396 
-404 VLECASGWQYFNNTD
+404 
-419 AFKNSTY
+419 
-426 EELRTTIRSHRNHPS
+426 
-441 IMAWETSLNE
+441 
-451 SNYNAA
+451 
-457 WAKEMNRIAKEEYP
+457 
-471 TDGVSYAWTAGCIQ
+471 
-485 WDAWDIGLGTPQA
+485 
-498 NIFKSGAQGAE
+498 
-509 NPAYADK
+509 
-516 PIIVAEYG
+516 
-524 DWTYGGSNSS
+524 
-534 TRVTREKENS
+534 
-544 YGKKG
+544 
-549 GDEGMLIQCDNIQES
+549 
-564 VALMNSEDYV
+564 
-574 GASMFWDYADY
+574 
-585 AGFDAGM
+585 
-592 LTYCG
+592 
-597 VVDLSRIEKHS
+597 
-608 AYFFRSQRDPEVD
+608 

-872 GTMTGTARAIPGIIM
+872 GTMTGTARTIPGIIM

-993 AELDKYLEKGRAE
+993 AELDKYLEKGQAE

-1086 NLEADR
+1086 NLEADQ

-1111 AGFPDPENPDP
+1111 AGSPDPENPDP

-1137 VSDPE
+1137 ASDPE

-1218 RREKK
+1218 RRKKK

>member
-1 MLNKLRRKRHEKKKI
+1 
-16 IAAMMSAAMLFSVV
+16 
-30 TPYLPAQAEERN
+30 
-42 AVLQETDAEA
+42 
-52 ERETINFN
+52 
-60 TDWHYYKGDAAGADQ
+60 
-75 AAFSDDGWVYVNLPH
+75 
-90 STDFYDAD
+90 
-98 NKDAYLGISWYRKDF
+98 
-113 TPDPSLEGKELLL
+113 
-126 TFEAA
+126 
-131 MQKAE
+131 
-136 VYLNGEKIMT
+136 
-146 HEGGYS
+146 
-152 PFVIDLT
+152 
-159 GLVNYGETNVIAV
+159 
-172 KIDSSPN
+172 
-179 TNFAPGKTNP
+179 
-189 DFQYWGGI
+189 
-197 YGEAYLTV
+197 
-205 KDPVHITD
+205 
-213 AVEADTTAGGGVFIT
+213 
-228 APEVGTESAVVKVKT
+228 
-243 QVENLSGEEQ
+243 
-253 NVTLRTEI
+253 
-261 LNEDGTE
+261 
-268 AASQEST
+268 
-275 EEIGS
+275 
-280 AEASDF
+280 
-286 THVLTVDD
+286 
-294 PRLWSTYTPELYTVR
+294 
-309 TTVYVD
+309 
-315 GVKKDSVDTTYGIR
+315 
-329 KVEWKRDGLYVND
+329 
-342 VLTKVNGA
+342 
-350 NLHSETYMVGNAMT
+350 
-364 ESAIY
+364 
-369 AEVKQF
+369 
-375 KENGFDFVRMSHY
+375 
-388 PHVQAFYD
+388 
-396 ACDKYGVM
+396 
-404 VLECASGWQYFNNTD
+404 
-419 AFKNSTY
+419 
-426 EELRTTIRSHRNHPS
+426 
-441 IMAWETSLNE
+441 
-451 SNYNAA
+451 
-457 WAKEMNRIAKEEYP
+457 
-471 TDGVSYAWTAGCIQ
+471 
-485 WDAWDIGLGTPQA
+485 
-498 NIFKSGAQGAE
+498 
-509 NPAYADK
+509 
-516 PIIVAEYG
+516 
-524 DWTYGGSNSS
+524 
-534 TRVTREKENS
+534 
-544 YGKKG
+544 
-549 GDEGMLIQCDNIQES
+549 
-564 VALMNSEDYV
+564 
-574 GASMFWDYADY
+574 
-585 AGFDAGM
+585 
-592 LTYCG
+592 
-597 VVDLSRIEKHS
+597 
-608 AYFFRSQRDPEVD
+608 

-821 LTAPE
+821 LTAQAEGLAPASVTFATEAVQGLPEVPEGGDADEYEFEPEEVQNIFLGKATSASTENIKSDDSKSEYARYAVDGNNNTKWCASSGSYPQWWMADLGAPTRIETLLLSLETSGAEYYYTIAVSDEEITDENVKDCIVVDNSAGSTETAFEFENVSGRYVRIDFTKSSNKEWAVLREVSGTGESTNIALNKPVEASSVNVAGSGKVEKAEYANDGNPDTQWCAKGGQGTSGHWWQVNLGDTYQLSMVKIQFEFENAGYKFVLQGSVDGEHYRDLADYRSGDGCGKNVEIESDDIVQYLRVYDITTNNMGSRWPVIQEFEAYGEKTEYRPLSVSREKTTYASSSREDSMPEYGSNGVPNYYWYPATLGEEWWLVDTEGIYELDNIQMTWNAGEEHRYLIEGSLDAYGVEAASRSVLELTAPE

-993 AELDKYLEKGRAE
+993 AELDKYLEKGQAE

-1086 NLEADR
+1086 NLEADQ

-1111 AGFPDPENPDP
+1111 AGSPDPENPDP

-1147 KPEGNSSDAGTQSS
+1147 KPEENSSDAGTQSS

-1218 RREKK
+1218 RRKKK

>member
-1 MLNKLRRKRHEKKKI
+1 
-16 IAAMMSAAMLFSVV
+16 
-30 TPYLPAQAEERN
+30 
-42 AVLQETDAEA
+42 
-52 ERETINFN
+52 
-60 TDWHYYKGDAAGADQ
+60 
-75 AAFSDDGWVYVNLPH
+75 
-90 STDFYDAD
+90 
-98 NKDAYLGISWYRKDF
+98 
-113 TPDPSLEGKELLL
+113 
-126 TFEAA
+126 
-131 MQKAE
+131 
-136 VYLNGEKIMT
+136 
-146 HEGGYS
+146 
-152 PFVIDLT
+152 
-159 GLVNYGETNVIAV
+159 
-172 KIDSSPN
+172 
-179 TNFAPGKTNP
+179 
-189 DFQYWGGI
+189 
-197 YGEAYLTV
+197 
-205 KDPVHITD
+205 
-213 AVEADTTAGGGVFIT
+213 
-228 APEVGTESAVVKVKT
+228 
-243 QVENLSGEEQ
+243 
-253 NVTLRTEI
+253 
-261 LNEDGTE
+261 
-268 AASQEST
+268 
-275 EEIGS
+275 
-280 AEASDF
+280 
-286 THVLTVDD
+286 
-294 PRLWSTYTPELYTVR
+294 
-309 TTVYVD
+309 
-315 GVKKDSVDTTYGIR
+315 
-329 KVEWKRDGLYVND
+329 
-342 VLTKVNGA
+342 
-350 NLHSETYMVGNAMT
+350 
-364 ESAIY
+364 
-369 AEVKQF
+369 
-375 KENGFDFVRMSHY
+375 
-388 PHVQAFYD
+388 
-396 ACDKYGVM
+396 
-404 VLECASGWQYFNNTD
+404 
-419 AFKNSTY
+419 
-426 EELRTTIRSHRNHPS
+426 
-441 IMAWETSLNE
+441 
-451 SNYNAA
+451 
-457 WAKEMNRIAKEEYP
+457 
-471 TDGVSYAWTAGCIQ
+471 
-485 WDAWDIGLGTPQA
+485 
-498 NIFKSGAQGAE
+498 
-509 NPAYADK
+509 
-516 PIIVAEYG
+516 
-524 DWTYGGSNSS
+524 
-534 TRVTREKENS
+534 
-544 YGKKG
+544 
-549 GDEGMLIQCDNIQES
+549 
-564 VALMNSEDYV
+564 
-574 GASMFWDYADY
+574 
-585 AGFDAGM
+585 
-592 LTYCG
+592 
-597 VVDLSRIEKHS
+597 
-608 AYFFRSQRDPEVD
+608 

-635 ANLWDSAADNSEVRV
+635 ANLWDSAVDNSEVRV

-960 QSVEDLIEIVQYLS
+960 QSAEDLIEIVQYLS

-993 AELDKYLEKGRAE
+993 AELDKYLEKGQAE

-1019 DGDALQEEI
+1019 DGDALQKEI

-1052 ELLKEAN
+1052 GLLKEAN

-1086 NLEADR
+1086 NLEADQ

-1218 RREKK
+1218 RRKKK

>member
-1 MLNKLRRKRHEKKKI
+1 
-16 IAAMMSAAMLFSVV
+16 
-30 TPYLPAQAEERN
+30 
-42 AVLQETDAEA
+42 
-52 ERETINFN
+52 
-60 TDWHYYKGDAAGADQ
+60 
-75 AAFSDDGWVYVNLPH
+75 
-90 STDFYDAD
+90 
-98 NKDAYLGISWYRKDF
+98 
-113 TPDPSLEGKELLL
+113 
-126 TFEAA
+126 
-131 MQKAE
+131 
-136 VYLNGEKIMT
+136 
-146 HEGGYS
+146 
-152 PFVIDLT
+152 
-159 GLVNYGETNVIAV
+159 
-172 KIDSSPN
+172 
-179 TNFAPGKTNP
+179 
-189 DFQYWGGI
+189 
-197 YGEAYLTV
+197 
-205 KDPVHITD
+205 
-213 AVEADTTAGGGVFIT
+213 
-228 APEVGTESAVVKVKT
+228 
-243 QVENLSGEEQ
+243 
-253 NVTLRTEI
+253 
-261 LNEDGTE
+261 
-268 AASQEST
+268 
-275 EEIGS
+275 
-280 AEASDF
+280 
-286 THVLTVDD
+286 
-294 PRLWSTYTPELYTVR
+294 
-309 TTVYVD
+309 
-315 GVKKDSVDTTYGIR
+315 
-329 KVEWKRDGLYVND
+329 
-342 VLTKVNGA
+342 
-350 NLHSETYMVGNAMT
+350 
-364 ESAIY
+364 
-369 AEVKQF
+369 
-375 KENGFDFVRMSHY
+375 
-388 PHVQAFYD
+388 
-396 ACDKYGVM
+396 
-404 VLECASGWQYFNNTD
+404 
-419 AFKNSTY
+419 
-426 EELRTTIRSHRNHPS
+426 
-441 IMAWETSLNE
+441 
-451 SNYNAA
+451 
-457 WAKEMNRIAKEEYP
+457 
-471 TDGVSYAWTAGCIQ
+471 
-485 WDAWDIGLGTPQA
+485 
-498 NIFKSGAQGAE
+498 
-509 NPAYADK
+509 
-516 PIIVAEYG
+516 
-524 DWTYGGSNSS
+524 
-534 TRVTREKENS
+534 
-544 YGKKG
+544 
-549 GDEGMLIQCDNIQES
+549 
-564 VALMNSEDYV
+564 
-574 GASMFWDYADY
+574 
-585 AGFDAGM
+585 
-592 LTYCG
+592 
-597 VVDLSRIEKHS
+597 
-608 AYFFRSQRDPEVD
+608 

-993 AELDKYLEKGRAE
+993 AELDKYLEKGQAE
-1006 FLAALE
+1006 FFAALE

-1086 NLEADR
+1086 NLEADQ

-1218 RREKK
+1218 RRKKK

>member
-1 MLNKLRRKRHEKKKI
+1 
-16 IAAMMSAAMLFSVV
+16 
-30 TPYLPAQAEERN
+30 
-42 AVLQETDAEA
+42 
-52 ERETINFN
+52 
-60 TDWHYYKGDAAGADQ
+60 
-75 AAFSDDGWVYVNLPH
+75 
-90 STDFYDAD
+90 
-98 NKDAYLGISWYRKDF
+98 
-113 TPDPSLEGKELLL
+113 
-126 TFEAA
+126 
-131 MQKAE
+131 
-136 VYLNGEKIMT
+136 
-146 HEGGYS
+146 
-152 PFVIDLT
+152 
-159 GLVNYGETNVIAV
+159 
-172 KIDSSPN
+172 
-179 TNFAPGKTNP
+179 
-189 DFQYWGGI
+189 
-197 YGEAYLTV
+197 
-205 KDPVHITD
+205 
-213 AVEADTTAGGGVFIT
+213 
-228 APEVGTESAVVKVKT
+228 
-243 QVENLSGEEQ
+243 
-253 NVTLRTEI
+253 
-261 LNEDGTE
+261 
-268 AASQEST
+268 
-275 EEIGS
+275 
-280 AEASDF
+280 
-286 THVLTVDD
+286 
-294 PRLWSTYTPELYTVR
+294 
-309 TTVYVD
+309 
-315 GVKKDSVDTTYGIR
+315 
-329 KVEWKRDGLYVND
+329 
-342 VLTKVNGA
+342 
-350 NLHSETYMVGNAMT
+350 
-364 ESAIY
+364 
-369 AEVKQF
+369 
-375 KENGFDFVRMSHY
+375 
-388 PHVQAFYD
+388 
-396 ACDKYGVM
+396 
-404 VLECASGWQYFNNTD
+404 
-419 AFKNSTY
+419 
-426 EELRTTIRSHRNHPS
+426 
-441 IMAWETSLNE
+441 
-451 SNYNAA
+451 
-457 WAKEMNRIAKEEYP
+457 
-471 TDGVSYAWTAGCIQ
+471 
-485 WDAWDIGLGTPQA
+485 
-498 NIFKSGAQGAE
+498 
-509 NPAYADK
+509 
-516 PIIVAEYG
+516 
-524 DWTYGGSNSS
+524 
-534 TRVTREKENS
+534 
-544 YGKKG
+544 
-549 GDEGMLIQCDNIQES
+549 
-564 VALMNSEDYV
+564 
-574 GASMFWDYADY
+574 
-585 AGFDAGM
+585 
-592 LTYCG
+592 
-597 VVDLSRIEKHS
+597 
-608 AYFFRSQRDPEVD
+608 

-703 PPVTFDLSAYTAGE
+703 PLVTFDLSAYTAGE

-821 LTAPE
+821 LTVPE

-993 AELDKYLEKGRAE
+993 AELDKYLEKGQAE

-1086 NLEADR
+1086 NLEADQ

-1218 RREKK
+1218 RRKKK